1 MKTARIVKVSES
13 KLVERAAGPFTLRTR
28 RQRVL
33 LGKCALIAAAVCIVT
48 APAPS
53 WAVQRNWKGNGANTY
68 WNTSGNWDTQPGG
81 SDSLAFRTSGV
92 KNMTATLNGSYT
104 YSGNIHM
111 GNGSSAANPYI
122 WEATDPANK
131 LTIKDDIWFGYFED
145 GWLWIKSGTYEFNGT
160 SGKKTH
166 LGEGSGATHNFWLKV
181 GDGSSA
187 VSLTTKSHAYL
198 RGGSVLVADNAT
210 LDFSAG
216 SFEQNETSA
225 SYITNTT
232 MSAQHFRLLGKSS
245 ATVSNST
252 LTVSRDLNVASDA
265 GANCVF
271 RGTSSAVRQT
281 GSGNVFNV
289 GVAANATGVVEKVG
303 GDWSCYYLRLGS
315 GNGSCGTF
323 TMNGGTLTTITEFTI
338 GTSGTTSG
346 NTFTLND
353 GTVTSSGSTY
363 IGKASGTSGTLILNG
378 GTLTAKNIGSSGS
391 GKIVL
396 NGGKFIASAAG
407 TLIPASV
414 PVEVGANGGTIDSAW
429 HDITIASGISDVSG
443 ENGTIS
449 FIGGGMV
456 TPAGTLGCSAVT
468 LDAGTSLAVAD
479 TNKSFI
485 ENLSVDFSANGAG
498 DGALVITNTT
508 ANGTFSAADL
518 AAITLTGNAG
528 NRYALVLADGNTTIR
543 VVDTLAG
550 EYVWNDG
557 ASEADW
563 TSAGKWS
570 KGGVAGD
577 WHDSTHAVFST
588 SGDKVTLSNDVTAVD
603 VTFRADAEVL
613 AGGGTLTVPAVV
625 VSNGVAATI
634 AAPTAGPLTK
644 DGAGTL
650 TLNTS
655 RMTDV
660 TVLSEGTLAFSGEAS
675 IDWTKLTFGTD
686 AAKPVTLRMEQDAT
700 IANRPAQW
708 YIGNGANIT
717 STIVK
722 AGGDWTLNNVYVA
735 CAVGANT
742 SFIHESGT
750 MTISS
755 TVDLGKVDTASHT
768 YFEVAG
774 GTVTHN
780 GYIHM
785 GSSSPATM
793 TVKTGAKYEAPTANG
808 YGIIVAGNASATLNV
823 NGGEVYLLGPINMC
837 YYGNKNPVGTVNV
850 TDGGLVT
857 CERIVLNGNKTGGS
871 AAVTLDGGTLR
882 ANQNHTAFIPN
893 KNNLTV
899 TAGANGGTIDTNGK
913 DITIAKTISGTGS
926 LTFKGGGKARFTVAP
941 SYTGKTAVE
950 IGTTV
955 YVAEQSYL
963 ASGYEVVV
971 PETAPADGVYA
982 IFTIS
987 GAGTFTSSALDGAVV
1002 PTGASLRLSTDSKTI
1017 LCVYGNPGYV
1027 WVGGASGSLSDGVN
1041 WLPGTVPTSGDSC
1054 VIGNDTAANLTLGDT
1069 FAPSSITFSTNSAL
1083 VTISGER
1090 ALSGLSSIVNNSLQ
1104 HHVFAC
1110 PVDASAATP
1119 TLSLADANYL
1129 VFSGGIA
1136 LTAMPSV
1143 TDMRLAGVWNL
1154 TGNWNEPPTGASI
1167 VSGSTVNVSGTLKN
1181 GYNLVISKTAT
1192 LCVANVLDGQ
1202 GTSPKNRFLYQNEGT
1217 FIVTGDMKDEIL
1229 HSSGAYSLAGFF
1241 AKGSASAVTRAN
1253 GLVHAGSTKDAH
1265 VFYLN
1270 NGDDSVTN
1278 TIVLGSGGLS
1288 FKDNR
1293 IRNNSCYPY
1302 FQIASGKAA
1311 TLASSADWSF
1321 GTNTVSGKD
1330 LCLELSGTVFVDT
1343 SDYDDRTVPHT
1354 VKVIGRIGAG
1364 GTMTVTGC
1372 GRLEF
1377 EHYSD
1382 FYNLYVQDTATVAC
1396 NAGCSLTRTAINLAA
1411 GATFELAQS
1420 GTAVALGGKM
1430 TLAAGATLAFNFT
1443 DKRTAPL
1450 LNANGKTVTAAGT
1463 VKVKVSSSDDIKP
1476 KGGTH
1481 TLTSG
1486 GAFAGKTVELAA
1498 DAPKWVKGVSVVD
1511 GDIVLDV
1518 KSTGLVI
1525 ILR

>member
-1 MKTARIVKVSES
+1 MNTQKPVKLTMATCGWHVVPMAIV
-13 KLVERAAGPFTLRTR
+13 AF
-28 RQRVL
+28 
-33 LGKCALIAAAVCIVT
+33 CMAAAM
-48 APAPS
+48 PS
-53 WAVQRNWKGNGANTY
+53 MAANWTGNGANTL
-68 WNTSGNWDTQPGG
+68 WNTAANWDSMPANNSTA
-81 SDSLAFRTSGV
+81 SLAFRQSNVG
-92 KNMTATLNGSYT
+92 NRTATLNGSYT

-111 GNGSSAANPYI
+111 GAGSSAANPYI
-122 WEATDPANK
+122 FESTDPANT
-131 LTIKDDIWFGYFED
+131 LTIKDDTWLGYFEN
-145 GWLWIKSGTYEFNGT
+145 GWLWIKSGKYVFNGT
-160 SGKKTH
+160 GGKNFH
-166 LGEGSGATHNFWLKV
+166 MGEGASGARRNFWLRV
-181 GDGSSA
+181 GDGSST
-187 VSLTTKSHAYL
+187 VSVQGRNGYV
-198 RGGSVLVADNAT
+198 RGGSTLVADAAT
-210 LDFSAG
+210 LNFTEHLHFS
-216 SFEQNETSA
+216 ETA
-225 SYITNTT
+225 SMACTN
-232 MSAQHFRLLGKSS
+232 SS
-245 ATVSNST
+245 VTVA
-252 LTVSRDLNVASDA
+252 RDLNVANST

-271 RGTSSAVRQT
+271 SGTSSTVRQT

-289 GVAANATGVVEKVG
+289 GVAANATGVVEKDG
-303 GDWSCYYLRLGS
+303 GDWTCYYLRLGS

-323 TMNGGTLTTITEFTI
+323 TMNGGTLTVANEFTI
-338 GTSGTTSG
+338 GMTGSTSG

-363 IGKASGTSGTLILNG
+363 IGRNSGTSGTLVLNG
-378 GTLTAKNIGSSGS
+378 GTFTAKNIGSSGS

-396 NGGKFIASAAG
+396 NGGTLAASAAG
-407 TLIPASV
+407 TFIPASV
-414 PVEVGANGGTIDSAW
+414 PVEVGANGGTIDTAW
-429 HDITIASGISDVSG
+429 HNITITPGISDVSG

-449 FIGGGMV
+449 FIGGGTV
-456 TPAGTLGCSAVT
+456 TPVGTLGCSAVT
-468 LDAGTSLAVAD
+468 LAAGTVLAVAD

-485 ENLSVDFSANGAG
+485 EHLSVDFSANGAG

-518 AAITLTGNAG
+518 AAITLTGNEG
-528 NRYALVLADGNTTIR
+528 NRYALALADDNTTIR

-563 TSAGKWS
+563 TAAGKWS

-577 WHDSTHAVFST
+577 WFNSTHAAFANP
-588 SGDKVTLSNDVTAVD
+588 GDKATLSNDVTAVD

-613 AGGGTLTVPAVV
+613 AGGGTLTVPAVI
-625 VSNGVAATI
+625 VSNGVAAAI

-650 TLNTS
+650 TLATS
-655 RMTDV
+655 RLTDE
-660 TVLSEGTLAFSGEAS
+660 TVLSEGTLAFSGTAS
-675 IDWTKLTFGTD
+675 INWTKLTFGTD
-686 AAKPVTLRMEQDAT
+686 PAKPVTLRMEQNAT

-708 YIGNGANIT
+708 YIGNDANIT

-722 AGGDWTLNNVYVA
+722 AGGDWTLNNVYLA
-735 CAVGANT
+735 CAAGANT

-755 TVDLGKVDTASHT
+755 TVDLGKVDNASHT

-793 TVKTGAKYEAPTANG
+793 TVKTGAKYEAPTDNG
-808 YGIIVAGNASATLNV
+808 YGIIVAGQSHGTLNV
-823 NGGEVYLLGPINMC
+823 QGGEVYLLGPINMC
-837 YYGNKNPVGTVNV
+837 YYGNKSPVGTVNV
-850 TDGGLVT
+850 TDDGVIT
-857 CERIVLNGNKTGGS
+857 CERILLNGKNNGGS
-871 AAVTLDGGTLR
+871 ASVTLDGGTLR
-882 ANQNHTAFIPN
+882 ANKDHTAFIPN

-926 LTFKGGGKARFTVAP
+926 LTFKGGGKARFTAKP

-987 GAGTFTSSALDGAVV
+987 AGTFTSSALDGAVV

-1090 ALSGLSSIVNNSLQ
+1090 ALSGLTSIVNNSLQ

-1119 TLSLADANYL
+1119 TLPLAVENYL
-1129 VFSGGIA
+1129 VFSGGIS
-1136 LTAMPSV
+1136 LTAMPSIN
-1143 TDMRLAGVWNL
+1143 DMRLAGVWNL
-1154 TGNWNEPPTGASI
+1154 TGNWNEPPPGASI
-1167 VSGSTVNVSGTLKN
+1167 MSGSTVNVSGLLDD
-1181 GYNLVISKTAT
+1181 GYNIVIQQNAT
-1192 LCVANVLDGQ
+1192 LNAAEVKAPHGD
-1202 GTSPKNRFLYQNEGT
+1202 SPKNRFLYKNAGT
-1217 FIVTGDMKDEIL
+1217 FNVTGEMLDTIA
-1229 HSSGAYSLAGFF
+1229 STGSTAYSLAGAF
-1241 AKGSASAVTRAN
+1241 AKGDAKAVTRTK
-1253 GLVHAGSTKDAH
+1253 GLVHSGSTKSNH
-1265 VFYLN
+1265 QFILN
-1270 NGDDSVTN
+1270 NTEDSVTN
-1278 TIVLGSGGLS
+1278 TFVLGSGGLS
-1288 FKDNR
+1288 F
-1293 IRNNSCYPY
+1293 RNNLRSNSSCYPY
-1302 FQIASGKAA
+1302 FQIDSGKAA

-1321 GTNTVSGKD
+1321 GANPVSGKD
-1330 LCLELSGTVFVDT
+1330 LSLELSGTVFVDT

-1354 VKVIGRIGAG
+1354 IHVLNRIGSSG
-1364 GTMTVTGC
+1364 NVTVKGC
-1372 GRLEF
+1372 GKLVF

-1382 FYNLYVQDTATVAC
+1382 FWGALTVQDTATVAV
-1396 NAGCSLTRTAINLAA
+1396 NPGCGFSRGGKTTVNS
-1411 GATFELAQS
+1411 GATIEVAQS
-1420 GTAVALGGKM
+1420 GSLSFGRDL
-1430 TLAAGATLAFNFT
+1430 TLADGAILGFNFT
-1443 DKRTAPL
+1443 DRTLPV
-1450 LNANGKTVTAAGT
+1450 LNMSGKTVTLNGQKNIVVKITAAEGKCAKRGENVLT
-1463 VKVKVSSSDDIKP
+1463 A
-1476 KGGTH
+1476 GGK
-1481 TLTSG
+1481 
-1486 GAFAGKTVELAA
+1486 FAGANVTLAEG
-1498 DAPKWVKGVSVVD
+1498 APKWAKGVRVNENNE
-1511 GDIVLDV
+1511 IVLDV
-1518 KSTGLVI
+1518 ITLGTYIFVK
-1525 ILR
+1525 

>member
-1 MKTARIVKVSES
+1 MNTQKLMKLTTATH
-13 KLVERAAGPFTLRTR
+13 AW
-28 RQRVL
+28 RVL
-33 LGKCALIAAAVCIVT
+33 SMTIAAFCAAAAV
-48 APAPS
+48 PS
-53 WAVQRNWKGNGANTY
+53 MAANWTGNGANTL
-68 WNTSGNWDTQPGG
+68 WDTAANWDSMPANNSTA
-81 SDSLAFRTSGV
+81 SLAFRQSNVG
-92 KNMTATLNGSYT
+92 NRTATLNGSYT

-111 GNGSSAANPYI
+111 GAGSSASNPYI
-122 WEATDPANK
+122 FEATDPANK
-131 LTIKDDIWFGYFED
+131 LTIKDDTWLGYHEN
-145 GWLWIKSGTYEFNGT
+145 GWLWIKSGTYVFNDT
-160 SGKKTH
+160 AKKNFH
-166 LGEGSGATHNFWLKV
+166 MGEGASGARRNFWLRV
-181 GDGSSA
+181 GDGSST
-187 VSLTTKSHAYL
+187 VSVQGRNGYV
-198 RGGSVLVADNAT
+198 RGGSALIADNAT
-210 LDFSAG
+210 LNFTEHLHFS
-216 SFEQNETSA
+216 ETA
-225 SYITNTT
+225 SMACTN
-232 MSAQHFRLLGKSS
+232 SS
-245 ATVSNST
+245 VTVA
-252 LTVSRDLNVASDA
+252 RDLNVANST

-271 RGTSSAVRQT
+271 SGTSSTVRQT

-289 GVAANATGVVEKVG
+289 GIAENATGIVEQFG

-323 TMNGGTLTTITEFTI
+323 TMNGGTLTVANEFTI
-338 GTSGTTSG
+338 GMSGPTSG

-353 GTVTSSGSTY
+353 GTVTSSGGTY
-363 IGKASGTSGTLILNG
+363 IGRSSGTSGTLVLNG
-378 GTLTAKNIGSSGS
+378 GTFTAKNIDSSGS

-396 NGGKFIASAAG
+396 NGGTLAASAAG
-407 TLIPASV
+407 TFIPASV
-414 PVEVGANGGTIDSAW
+414 PVEVGANGGTIDTAW
-429 HDITIASGISDVSG
+429 HNITITPGISDVSG

-449 FIGGGMV
+449 FVGGGMV
-456 TPAGTLGCSAVT
+456 TPVGTLGCSAVT
-468 LDAGTSLAVAD
+468 LDAGTALAVAD

-518 AAITLTGNAG
+518 AAITLTGNEG

-563 TSAGKWS
+563 TAAGKWS

-577 WHDSTHAVFST
+577 WFNSTHAAFANP
-588 SGDKVTLSNDVTAVD
+588 GDKVTLSNDVTAVD

-613 AGGGTLTVPAVV
+613 AGGGTLTVPAVI
-625 VSNGVAATI
+625 VSNGVAVAI
-634 AAPTAGPLTK
+634 AAPIAGPLTK

-650 TLNTS
+650 TLATS
-655 RMTDV
+655 RMTDE
-660 TVLSEGTLAFSGEAS
+660 TVLSEGTLAFSGTTS

-686 AAKPVTLRMEQDAT
+686 PAKPVTLRMEQDAT

-708 YIGNGANIT
+708 YVGNDANIT

-735 CAVGANT
+735 CAAGANT

-755 TVDLGKVDTASHT
+755 TVDLGKVDNASHT

-785 GSSSPATM
+785 GSSSPAAM
-793 TVKTGAKYEAPTANG
+793 TVKTGAKYEAPTDNG
-808 YGIIVAGNASATLNV
+808 YGIIVAGQSHGTLNV
-823 NGGEVYLLGPINMC
+823 QGGEVYLLGPINMC

-850 TDGGLVT
+850 TDDGVIT
-857 CERIVLNGNKTGGS
+857 CERIVVNGKNNGGS
-871 AAVTLDGGTLR
+871 ASVTLDGGTLR
-882 ANQNHTAFIPN
+882 ANQDHTAFIPN

-913 DITIAKTISGTGS
+913 DVTIDKTISGAGS
-926 LTFKGGGKARFTVAP
+926 LTFKGGGKARFTAKP

-971 PETAPADGVYA
+971 PADAPADGVYA

-987 GAGTFTSSALDGAVV
+987 AGTFTSSALDGAVV
-1002 PTGASLRLSTDSKTI
+1002 PAGASLRLSTDSKTI

-1041 WLPGTVPTSGDSC
+1041 WLPGTVPMSGDSC

-1090 ALSGLSSIVNNSLQ
+1090 TLSGLSSIVNNSLQ

-1119 TLSLADANYL
+1119 TLPLADANYL

-1143 TDMRLAGVWNL
+1143 NDMRLAGVWNL
-1154 TGNWNEPPTGASI
+1154 TGVWDEPPPGTSI
-1167 VSGSTVNVSGTLKN
+1167 MSGSTVNVSGLLDD
-1181 GYNLVISKTAT
+1181 GYNIVIQQNAT
-1192 LCVANVLDGQ
+1192 LNAAEVKAPHGDA
-1202 GTSPKNRFLYQNEGT
+1202 PKNRFLYKNAGT
-1217 FIVTGDMKDEIL
+1217 FNVTGEMLDTIA
-1229 HSSGAYSLAGFF
+1229 SGASTAYSLAGAF
-1241 AKGSASAVTRAN
+1241 AKGDANAVTRTK
-1253 GLVHAGSTKDAH
+1253 GLVHSGSTKSNH
-1265 VFYLN
+1265 QFILN
-1270 NGDDSVTN
+1270 NTEDSVTN
-1278 TIVLGSGGLS
+1278 TFVLGSGGLS
-1288 FKDNR
+1288 FRDNLR
-1293 IRNNSCYPY
+1293 SNSSCYPY
-1302 FQIASGKAA
+1302 FQIDSGKAV
-1311 TLASSADWSF
+1311 TLASSDDWSF
-1321 GTNTVSGKD
+1321 GANPVSDKD
-1330 LCLELSGTVFVDT
+1330 LSLELSGTVFVDT
-1343 SDYDDRTVPHT
+1343 SDYDDRTIPHT
-1354 VKVIGRIGAG
+1354 IHVLNRIGSSG
-1364 GTMTVTGC
+1364 NMTVKGC
-1372 GRLEF
+1372 GKLVF

-1382 FYNLYVQDTATVAC
+1382 FWGTLTVQDTATVAV
-1396 NAGCSLTRTAINLAA
+1396 NPGCGFSRGGKTTVNS
-1411 GATFELAQS
+1411 GATIEVAQS
-1420 GTAVALGGKM
+1420 GSLSFGRDL
-1430 TLAAGATLAFNFT
+1430 TLADGAILGFNFT
-1443 DKRTAPL
+1443 EKAPPV
-1450 LNANGKTVTAAGT
+1450 LNLSGKTVTLNGQKNIIVKITAAEGKSAKSGANVLT
-1463 VKVKVSSSDDIKP
+1463 A
-1476 KGGTH
+1476 GGK
-1481 TLTSG
+1481 
-1486 GAFAGKTVELAA
+1486 FAGANVTLAEG
-1498 DAPKWVKGVSVVD
+1498 APKWAKRVRVNENNE
-1511 GDIVLDV
+1511 IVLDV
-1518 KSTGLVI
+1518 ITLGTYIFV
-1525 ILR
+1525 R

>member
-1 MKTARIVKVSES
+1 MKTKTIGKVA
-13 KLVERAAGPFTLRTR
+13 LVATAI
-28 RQRVL
+28 
-33 LGKCALIAAAVCIVT
+33 CMAAAVPLM
-48 APAPS
+48 AA
-53 WAVQRNWKGNGANTY
+53 QRNWKGNGANTL
-68 WNTSGNWDTQPGG
+68 WNTSGNWDSMPGG
-81 SDSLAFRTSGV
+81 SDSLAFRTAGV

-104 YSGNIHM
+104 YTGNIHM
-111 GNGSSAANPYI
+111 GAGSSASNPYI
-122 WEATDPANK
+122 FEATDPANK

-181 GDGSSA
+181 GDGSST

-198 RGGSVLVADNAT
+198 RGGSTLVADKAT

-232 MSAQHFRLLGKSS
+232 MSAQYMRTYATSS
-245 ATVSNST
+245 VTFSNST
-252 LTVSRDLNVASDA
+252 LTVSRDLNVANNK
-265 GANCVF
+265 GANSVF
-271 RGTSSAVRQT
+271 RGTSSTVRQT

-289 GVAANATGVVEKVG
+289 GVAENATGIVEQFG
-303 GDWSCYYLRLGS
+303 GDWTCYYLRLGS

-323 TMNGGTLTTITEFTI
+323 TMDGGTLTSYNELSI

-363 IGKASGTSGTLILNG
+363 IGRASGTSGTLVLNG
-378 GTLTAKNIGSSGS
+378 GTFTAKSIISSGS

-396 NGGKFIASAAG
+396 NGGKLAASAAG
-407 TLIPASV
+407 TFIPTSV
-414 PVEVGANGGTIDSAW
+414 PVEVGANGGTIDTAW
-429 HDITIASGISDVSG
+429 HNITITPGISDVSG

-449 FIGGGMV
+449 FVGGGMV
-456 TPAGTLGCSAVT
+456 TPVGTLGCSAVT

-508 ANGTFSAADL
+508 ENGTFSAADL
-518 AAITLTGNAG
+518 AAITLTGNEG

-543 VVDTLAG
+543 VLDTLAG

-563 TSAGKWS
+563 TAAGKWS

-577 WHDSTHAVFST
+577 WFNSTHAAFAN
-588 SGDKVTLSNDVTAVD
+588 SGDKATLSTDVTAVD

-613 AGGGTLTVPAVV
+613 AGGGTLTVPTVI
-625 VSNGVAATI
+625 VSNGVAAAI
-634 AAPTAGPLTK
+634 AAPIAGPLTK

-650 TLNTS
+650 TLATS
-655 RMTDV
+655 RMTDE
-660 TVLSEGTLAFSGEAS
+660 TVLSEGTLAFSGTAS
-675 IDWTKLTFGTD
+675 INWTKLTFGTD
-686 AAKPVTLRMEQDAT
+686 PAKPVTLRMEQNAT

-708 YIGNGANIT
+708 YIGNDANIT

-722 AGGDWTLNNVYVA
+722 AGGDWTLNNVYLA
-735 CAVGANT
+735 CAAGANT
-742 SFIHESGT
+742 SFIHENGT

-793 TVKTGAKYEAPTANG
+793 TVKSGAKYESTETS
-808 YGIIVAGNASATLNV
+808 YGIIVAGNAKGTLNV
-823 NGGEVYLLGPINMC
+823 QGGEVYLLGPINMC
-837 YYGNKNPVGTVNV
+837 YYGNKSPVGTVNV
-850 TDGGLVT
+850 TDGGVVT
-857 CERIVLNGNKTGGS
+857 CERIIVNGKSSGGS

-882 ANQNHTAFIPN
+882 ANKDNSAFIPN

-899 TAGANGGTIDTNGK
+899 TAGASGGTIDTNGK
-913 DITIAKTISGTGS
+913 DITIARTISGTGS

-950 IGTTV
+950 LGTTV
-955 YVAEQSYL
+955 YVAEQSYF

-982 IFTIS
+982 VFTIS
-987 GAGTFTSSALDGAVV
+987 GAGTFNSSALDGAVV
-1002 PTGASLRLSTDSKTI
+1002 PAGASLRLSTDSKTI

-1069 FAPSSITFSTNSAL
+1069 FAPSSITFTTNSAL

-1119 TLSLADANYL
+1119 TLPLADANYL
-1129 VFSGGIA
+1129 VFSGGIS
-1136 LTAMPSV
+1136 LTTMPSIN
-1143 TDMRLAGVWNL
+1143 DMRLAGVWNL
-1154 TGNWNEPPTGASI
+1154 TGVWDEPPPGTSI
-1167 VSGSTVNVSGTLKN
+1167 MSGSTVNV
-1181 GYNLVISKTAT
+1181 
-1192 LCVANVLDGQ
+1192 
-1202 GTSPKNRFLYQNEGT
+1202 
-1217 FIVTGDMKDEIL
+1217 
-1229 HSSGAYSLAGFF
+1229 
-1241 AKGSASAVTRAN
+1241 
-1253 GLVHAGSTKDAH
+1253 
-1265 VFYLN
+1265 
-1270 NGDDSVTN
+1270 
-1278 TIVLGSGGLS
+1278 
-1288 FKDNR
+1288 
-1293 IRNNSCYPY
+1293 
-1302 FQIASGKAA
+1302 
-1311 TLASSADWSF
+1311 
-1321 GTNTVSGKD
+1321 
-1330 LCLELSGTVFVDT
+1330 
-1343 SDYDDRTVPHT
+1343 
-1354 VKVIGRIGAG
+1354 
-1364 GTMTVTGC
+1364 
-1372 GRLEF
+1372 
-1377 EHYSD
+1377 
-1382 FYNLYVQDTATVAC
+1382 
-1396 NAGCSLTRTAINLAA
+1396 
-1411 GATFELAQS
+1411 
-1420 GTAVALGGKM
+1420 
-1430 TLAAGATLAFNFT
+1430 
-1443 DKRTAPL
+1443 
-1450 LNANGKTVTAAGT
+1450 
-1463 VKVKVSSSDDIKP
+1463 
-1476 KGGTH
+1476 
-1481 TLTSG
+1481 
-1486 GAFAGKTVELAA
+1486 
-1498 DAPKWVKGVSVVD
+1498 
-1511 GDIVLDV
+1511 
-1518 KSTGLVI
+1518 
-1525 ILR
+1525 

>member
-1 MKTARIVKVSES
+1 MNAK
-13 KLVERAAGPFTLRTR
+13 KLMI
-28 RQRVL
+28 
-33 LGKCALIAAAVCIVT
+33 IAAICMA
-48 APAPS
+48 AALPS
-53 WAVQRNWKGNGANTY
+53 MAANWTGNGANTL
-68 WNTSGNWDTQPGG
+68 WNTAGNWDSMPGG

-92 KNMTATLNGSYT
+92 KNMTATLNASYT
-104 YSGNIHM
+104 YTGNIHM
-111 GNGSSAANPYI
+111 GNGSSADNPYI
-122 WEATDPANK
+122 FEATDPANT
-131 LTIKDDIWFGYFED
+131 LTIKDDTWLGYHEN
-145 GWLWIKSGTYEFNGT
+145 GWLWIKSGKYVFNDT
-160 SGKKTH
+160 AKKNLH
-166 LGEGSGATHNFWLKV
+166 LGEGASGARRNFWLRV
-181 GDGSSA
+181 GDGSST
-187 VSLTTKSHAYL
+187 VSVQGRNGYV
-198 RGGSVLVADNAT
+198 RGGSALIADNAT
-210 LDFSAG
+210 INFTEHLHFS
-216 SFEQNETSA
+216 ETA
-225 SYITNTT
+225 SMACTN
-232 MSAQHFRLLGKSS
+232 SS
-245 ATVSNST
+245 VTV
-252 LTVSRDLNVASDA
+252 VRDLNVANST

-271 RGTSSAVRQT
+271 SGTSSTVRQT

-289 GVAANATGVVEKVG
+289 GIAENATGIVEQFG

-315 GNGSCGTF
+315 GNGAKGIF
-323 TMNGGTLTTITEFTI
+323 TMDGGTLTAYTELSI
-338 GTSGTTSG
+338 GMTGSTSG

-353 GTVTSSGSTY
+353 GTVTSSGGTY
-363 IGKASGTSGTLILNG
+363 IGRSSGTSGTLVLNG
-378 GTLTAKNIGSSGS
+378 GTFTAKNIDSSGS

-396 NGGKFIASAAG
+396 NGGTLAASAAG
-407 TLIPASV
+407 TFIPASV
-414 PVEVGANGGTIDSAW
+414 PVEVGANGGTIDTAW
-429 HDITIASGISDVSG
+429 HNITITPGISDVSG

-449 FIGGGMV
+449 FVGGGMV
-456 TPAGTLGCSAVT
+456 TPVGTLGCSAVT
-468 LDAGTSLAVAD
+468 LDAGTALVVAD

-508 ANGTFSAADL
+508 ENGTFSAADL

-563 TSAGKWS
+563 TAAGKWS
-570 KGGVAGD
+570 KGNVAGD
-577 WHDSTHAVFST
+577 WFNSTHAAFAN

-613 AGGGTLTVPAVV
+613 AGGGTLTVPAVI
-625 VSNGVAATI
+625 VSNGVAAAI
-634 AAPTAGPLTK
+634 AAPIAGPLTK

-650 TLNTS
+650 TLATS
-655 RMTDV
+655 RMTDE
-660 TVLSEGTLAFSGEAS
+660 TVLSEGTLAFSGTAL

-686 AAKPVTLRMEQDAT
+686 SAKPVTLRMEQDAT
-700 IANRPAQW
+700 IANRPSQW
-708 YIGNGANIT
+708 YVGNDANIT

-722 AGGDWTLNNVYVA
+722 ACGDWTLNNMYLA
-735 CAVGANT
+735 CAAGANT

-755 TVDLGKVDTASHT
+755 TVDLGKVDTAFHT

-785 GSSSPATM
+785 GSSSPAAM
-793 TVKTGAKYEAPTANG
+793 TVKTGAKYEAPTDNG
-808 YGIIVAGNASATLNV
+808 YGIIVAGQSHGTLNV
-823 NGGEVYLLGPINMC
+823 QGGEVYLLGPINMC
-837 YYGNKNPVGTVNV
+837 YYGAKSPVGTVNV

-857 CERIVLNGNKTGGS
+857 CERIIINGKNNGGS
-871 AAVTLDGGTLR
+871 ASVTLDGGTLR
-882 ANQNHTAFIPN
+882 ANKDSTAFIPN

-913 DITIAKTISGTGS
+913 DVTIAKTISGTGS

-963 ASGYEVVV
+963 ASGYEVVA

-1002 PTGASLRLSTDSKTI
+1002 PAGASLRLSTDSKSI
-1017 LCVYGNPGYV
+1017 LCVYGNPGCV
-1027 WVGGASGSLSDGVN
+1027 WVGGASGSLSDGAN
-1041 WLPGTVPTSGDSC
+1041 WLTGTVPTSGDSC

-1104 HHVFAC
+1104 HHVLAF
-1110 PVDASAATP
+1110 PIDASAATP
-1119 TLSLADANYL
+1119 TLPLANENYL

-1167 VSGSTVNVSGTLKN
+1167 MSGSTVNVSGTLKN
-1181 GYNLVISKTAT
+1181 GYNLVIRKTAT
-1192 LCVANVLDGQ
+1192 LRVANVLDGQ

-1302 FQIASGKAA
+1302 FQIASGKAV
-1311 TLASSADWSF
+1311 TLASSDDWSF
-1321 GTNTVSGKD
+1321 GANSVSDKD
-1330 LCLELSGTVFVDT
+1330 LNLELSGTVFVDT

-1354 VKVIGRIGAG
+1354 IRVLNRIGSSG
-1364 GTMTVTGC
+1364 NMTVKGC
-1372 GRLEF
+1372 GRLVF

-1382 FYNLYVQDTATVAC
+1382 FWGALTVQDTATVAV
-1396 NAGCSLTRTAINLAA
+1396 NPGCGFSRGGKTTVSSGATIEVAQSGSLSFGRDLTLADGAILGFNFTEKAPPVLNLSDKTVTLGSQKNIIIKITAVEGKRAHGGVNVLTTGGKFA
-1411 GATFELAQS
+1411 GAT
-1420 GTAVALGGKM
+1420 V
-1430 TLAAGATLAFNFT
+1430 TLAEG
-1443 DKRTAPL
+1443 
-1450 LNANGKTVTAAGT
+1450 
-1463 VKVKVSSSDDIKP
+1463 
-1476 KGGTH
+1476 
-1481 TLTSG
+1481 
-1486 GAFAGKTVELAA
+1486 
-1498 DAPKWVKGVSVVD
+1498 APKWVKEVRVENNE
-1511 GDIVLDV
+1511 IVLEAFKSGMYIIV
-1518 KSTGLVI
+1518 K
-1525 ILR
+1525 

>member
-1 MKTARIVKVSES
+1 MNSQ
-13 KLVERAAGPFTLRTR
+13 KLEKLTTTTR
-28 RQRVL
+28 WQRVVPMAIVAF
-33 LGKCALIAAAVCIVT
+33 CMAAAV
-48 APAPS
+48 PS
-53 WAVQRNWKGNGANTY
+53 MATQRNWKGNGANTY

-81 SDSLAFRTSGV
+81 SDSLAFRTAGV

-122 WEATDPANK
+122 WEASNSANK

-166 LGEGSGATHNFWLKV
+166 LGEGSGANHNFWLKV
-181 GDGSSA
+181 GDGSST
-187 VSLTTKSHAYL
+187 VSLTTKSHTYL
-198 RGGSVLVADNAT
+198 RGGSVLVADKAT

-216 SFEQNETSA
+216 YFEQNETSA

-232 MSAQHFRLLGKSS
+232 MSAQYFIMYKNAS
-245 ATVSNST
+245 ATFSNST
-252 LTVSRDLNVASDA
+252 LTVSRDFNVANDA
-265 GANCVF
+265 NSTCSF
-271 RGTSSAVRQT
+271 RGVSSTVRQA
-281 GSGNVFNV
+281 GSSYVFNV
-289 GVAANATGVVEKVG
+289 GVAANATGVVEKDG
-303 GDWSCYYLRLGS
+303 GDWTCYYLRLGS
-315 GNGSCGTF
+315 GNGAKGIF
-323 TMNGGTLTTITEFTI
+323 TMDGGTLTSYNELSI
-338 GTSGTTSG
+338 GMTGSTSG

-363 IGKASGTSGTLILNG
+363 IGRNSGTSGTLVLNG
-378 GTLTAKNIGSSGS
+378 GTFTAKNIGSAGS

-396 NGGKFIASAAG
+396 NGGTLAASAAG
-407 TLIPASV
+407 TFIPASV

-429 HDITIASGISDVSG
+429 HNITITPGISDVSG

-449 FIGGGMV
+449 FVGGGMV
-456 TPAGTLGCSAVT
+456 TPVGTLGCSAVT

-563 TSAGKWS
+563 TAAGKWS

-577 WHDSTHAVFST
+577 WFNSTHAAFAN
-588 SGDKVTLSNDVTAVD
+588 SGDKATLSNDVTAVD

-613 AGGGTLTVPAVV
+613 AGGGTLTVPAVI
-625 VSNGVAATI
+625 VSNGVAAAI
-634 AAPTAGPLTK
+634 AAPIAGPLTK

-650 TLNTS
+650 TLATS
-655 RMTDV
+655 RMTDE
-660 TVLSEGTLAFSGEAS
+660 TVLSEGTLAFSGTAS

-686 AAKPVTLRMEQDAT
+686 PAKPVTLRMEQNAT
-700 IANRPAQW
+700 IANRPSSW
-708 YIGNGANIT
+708 YVGNDANIT
-717 STIVK
+717 STVVK
-722 AGGDWTLNNVYVA
+722 ASDDMTLNIMFLGSA
-735 CAVGANT
+735 AGANT
-742 SFIHESGT
+742 SFIHERGT

-785 GSSSPATM
+785 GANSPATM
-793 TVKTGAKYEAPTANG
+793 TVKTGAKYEAPTDNG
-808 YGIIVAGNASATLNV
+808 YGIIVAGQSHGTLNV
-823 NGGEVYLLGPINMC
+823 QGGEVYLLGPINMC
-837 YYGNKNPVGTVNV
+837 YYGAKGPAGTVNV

-857 CERIVLNGNKTGGS
+857 CERIVLNGKSNGGS

-882 ANQNHTAFIPN
+882 ANKDNTAFIPN

-913 DITIAKTISGTGS
+913 DITIAKTISGTGG
-926 LTFKGGGKARFTVAP
+926 LTFKGGGKARFTAAP

-987 GAGTFTSSALDGAVV
+987 AGTFTSSALDGAVV
-1002 PTGASLRLSTDSKTI
+1002 PAGASLRLSTDSKTI

-1090 ALSGLSSIVNNSLQ
+1090 ALSGLTSIVNNSLQ

-1143 TDMRLAGVWNL
+1143 NDMRLAGVWNL
-1154 TGNWNEPPTGASI
+1154 TGVWDEPPPGTSI
-1167 VSGSTVNVSGTLKN
+1167 MSGSTVNVSGLLDD
-1181 GYNLVISKTAT
+1181 GYNIVIQQNAT
-1192 LCVANVLDGQ
+1192 LNAAEVKAPHGD
-1202 GTSPKNRFLYQNEGT
+1202 SPKNRFLYKNAGT
-1217 FIVTGDMKDEIL
+1217 FNVTGEMLDTIA
-1229 HSSGAYSLAGFF
+1229 SSGSTAYSLAGSF
-1241 AKGSASAVTRAN
+1241 AKGDSKAVTRTK
-1253 GLVHAGSTKDAH
+1253 GLVHSGSTKSNH
-1265 VFYLN
+1265 QFILN
-1270 NGDDSVTN
+1270 NTEDSVTN
-1278 TIVLGSGGLS
+1278 TFVLGSSGLS
-1288 FKDNR
+1288 FRDNLR
-1293 IRNNSCYPY
+1293 SNSSCYPY
-1302 FQIASGKAA
+1302 FQIDYNKAA
-1311 TLASSADWSF
+1311 ILASSADWSF
-1321 GTNTVSGKD
+1321 GANPVSDKD
-1330 LCLELSGTVFVDT
+1330 LSLELSGTVFVDT
-1343 SDYDDRTVPHT
+1343 SDYDDRTIPHT
-1354 VKVIGRIGAG
+1354 IHVLNRIGSSG
-1364 GTMTVTGC
+1364 NMTVKGC
-1372 GRLEF
+1372 GKLVF

-1382 FYNLYVQDTATVAC
+1382 FWGALTVQDTATVAV
-1396 NAGCSLTRTAINLAA
+1396 NPGCGFSRGGKTTVSS
-1411 GATFELAQS
+1411 GATIEVAQS
-1420 GTAVALGGKM
+1420 GSLSFGRDL
-1430 TLAAGATLAFNFT
+1430 TLADGAILGFNFT
-1443 DKRTAPL
+1443 EKAPPV
-1450 LNANGKTVTAAGT
+1450 LNMSGKTVTLGSQKNIV
-1463 VKVKVSSSDDIKP
+1463 VKITASEGKSA
-1476 KGGTH
+1476 KGGANV
-1481 TLTSG
+1481 LTAG
-1486 GAFAGKTVELAA
+1486 GKFAGANVTLAEG
-1498 DAPKWVKGVSVVD
+1498 APKWAKRVRVD
-1511 GDIVLDV
+1511 NNEIVLDV
-1518 KSTGLVI
+1518 ITLGTYIFVK
-1525 ILR
+1525 

>member
-1 MKTARIVKVSES
+1 
-13 KLVERAAGPFTLRTR
+13 
-28 RQRVL
+28 
-33 LGKCALIAAAVCIVT
+33 
-48 APAPS
+48 
-53 WAVQRNWKGNGANTY
+53 
-68 WNTSGNWDTQPGG
+68 
-81 SDSLAFRTSGV
+81 
-92 KNMTATLNGSYT
+92 
-104 YSGNIHM
+104 
-111 GNGSSAANPYI
+111 
-122 WEATDPANK
+122 
-131 LTIKDDIWFGYFED
+131 
-145 GWLWIKSGTYEFNGT
+145 
-160 SGKKTH
+160 
-166 LGEGSGATHNFWLKV
+166 
-181 GDGSSA
+181 
-187 VSLTTKSHAYL
+187 
-198 RGGSVLVADNAT
+198 
-210 LDFSAG
+210 
-216 SFEQNETSA
+216 
-225 SYITNTT
+225 
-232 MSAQHFRLLGKSS
+232 
-245 ATVSNST
+245 
-252 LTVSRDLNVASDA
+252 
-265 GANCVF
+265 
-271 RGTSSAVRQT
+271 
-281 GSGNVFNV
+281 
-289 GVAANATGVVEKVG
+289 
-303 GDWSCYYLRLGS
+303 
-315 GNGSCGTF
+315 
-323 TMNGGTLTTITEFTI
+323 MNGGTLTSYNEFTI
-338 GTSGTTSG
+338 GMTGTTSG

-363 IGKASGTSGTLILNG
+363 IGKASGTSGTLVLNG
-378 GTLTAKNIGSSGS
+378 GTFTAKNIGSSGS

-396 NGGKFIASAAG
+396 NGGTLAASAAG
-407 TLIPASV
+407 TFIPASV
-414 PVEVGANGGTIDSAW
+414 PVEVGANGGTIDTAW
-429 HDITIASGISDVSG
+429 HNITIASGISDVSG

-449 FIGGGMV
+449 FVGGGMV
-456 TPAGTLGCSAVT
+456 TPVGTLGCSAVT
-468 LDAGTSLAVAD
+468 LDAGTALAVAD

-485 ENLSVDFSANGAG
+485 EHLSVDFSANGAG

-563 TSAGKWS
+563 TAAGKWS

-577 WHDSTHAVFST
+577 WFNSTHAAFAN
-588 SGDKVTLSNDVTAVD
+588 SGDKATLSTDVTAVD

-613 AGGGTLTVPAVV
+613 AGGGTLTVPAVI
-625 VSNGVAATI
+625 VSNGVAAAI

-650 TLNTS
+650 TLATS
-655 RMTDV
+655 RLTDE
-660 TVLSEGTLAFSGEAS
+660 TVLSEGTLAFSGTAS
-675 IDWTKLTFGTD
+675 INWTKLTFGTD
-686 AAKPVTLRMEQDAT
+686 PAKPVTLRMEQNAT
-700 IANRPAQW
+700 IANRPSSW
-708 YIGNGANIT
+708 YVGNDANIT

-735 CAVGANT
+735 CAAGANT
-742 SFIHESGT
+742 SFIHENGT

-755 TVDLGKVDTASHT
+755 TVDLGKVDNASHT

-793 TVKTGAKYEAPTANG
+793 TVKTGAKYEAPTDNG

-837 YYGNKNPVGTVNV
+837 YYGAKGPVGTVNV
-850 TDGGLVT
+850 TDDGVIT
-857 CERIVLNGNKTGGS
+857 CERIVLNGKGNGGS

-882 ANQNHTAFIPN
+882 ANKDTTAFIPN

-913 DITIAKTISGTGS
+913 DITIARTISGTGG
-926 LTFKGGGKARFTVAP
+926 LTFKGGGKARFTAKP

-1090 ALSGLSSIVNNSLQ
+1090 MLSGLSSIVNNSLQ

-1110 PVDASAATP
+1110 PVDASVATP
-1119 TLSLADANYL
+1119 TLPLADANYL

-1136 LTAMPSV
+1136 LTTMPSV
-1143 TDMRLAGVWNL
+1143 NDMRLAGVWNL
-1154 TGNWNEPPTGASI
+1154 TGVWDEPPPGTSI
-1167 VSGSTVNVSGTLKN
+1167 MSGSTVNVSGLLDD
-1181 GYNLVISKTAT
+1181 GYNIVIQANAT
-1192 LCVANVLDGQ
+1192 LNAAEVKAPHGD
-1202 GTSPKNRFLYQNEGT
+1202 SPKNRFLYKNAGT
-1217 FIVTGDMKDEIL
+1217 FNVTGEMLDTIA
-1229 HSSGAYSLAGFF
+1229 STGSTAYSLAGAF
-1241 AKGSASAVTRAN
+1241 AKGDSKAVTRTK
-1253 GLVHAGSTKDAH
+1253 GLVHSGSTKSNH
-1265 VFYLN
+1265 QFILN
-1270 NGDDSVTN
+1270 NTEDSVTN
-1278 TIVLGSGGLS
+1278 TFVLGSGGLS
-1288 FKDNR
+1288 FRDNLR
-1293 IRNNSCYPY
+1293 SNSACYPY
-1302 FQIASGKAA
+1302 FQIDSGKAA

-1321 GTNTVSGKD
+1321 GANPVSGKD
-1330 LCLELSGTVFVDT
+1330 LSLELSGTVFVDT
-1343 SDYDDRTVPHT
+1343 SDYDDRTIPHT
-1354 VKVIGRIGAG
+1354 IHVLNRIGNSG
-1364 GTMTVTGC
+1364 NMTVKGC
-1372 GRLEF
+1372 GKLVF

-1382 FYNLYVQDTATVAC
+1382 FWGALTVQDTATVAV
-1396 NAGCSLTRTAINLAA
+1396 NPGCGFSRGGKTTVSSGAA
-1411 GATFELAQS
+1411 VEVAQS
-1420 GTAVALGGKM
+1420 GSLSFGRDL
-1430 TLAAGATLAFNFT
+1430 TLADGAILGFNFT
-1443 DKRTAPL
+1443 EKAPPVLNMADKTLTLNGQKNIIVKITASE
-1450 LNANGKTVTAAGT
+1450 GKCA
-1463 VKVKVSSSDDIKP
+1463 
-1476 KGGTH
+1476 KGGANV
-1481 TLTSG
+1481 LTAG
-1486 GAFAGKTVELAA
+1486 GKFAGANVTLAE
-1498 DAPKWVKGVSVVD
+1498 DAPKWVRGVRVENNE
-1511 GDIVLDV
+1511 IVLDV
-1518 KSTGLVI
+1518 ISLGTYI
-1525 ILR
+1525 IVR

>member
-1 MKTARIVKVSES
+1 MSAQ
-13 KLVERAAGPFTLRTR
+13 AAT
-28 RQRVL
+28 
-33 LGKCALIAAAVCIVT
+33 
-48 APAPS
+48 
-53 WAVQRNWKGNGANTY
+53 RNWKGNGANTY
-68 WNTSGNWDTQPGG
+68 WNTSGNWDTQPGSG
-81 SDSLAFRTSGV
+81 DNLWFRTSGV

-104 YSGNIHM
+104 YTGNIHM

-122 WEATDPANK
+122 FEATDPANK
-131 LTIKDDIWFGYFED
+131 LTIKDDIWFGYHED

-181 GDGSSA
+181 GDGSST
-187 VSLTTKSHAYL
+187 VSLTTKSHTFL
-198 RGGSVLVADNAT
+198 RGGSTLVADKAT

-225 SYITNTT
+225 VYVTNTT
-232 MSAQHFRLLGKSS
+232 MSAQYIRMNKNTS
-245 ATVSNST
+245 ATFSNST
-252 LTVSRDLNVASDA
+252 LTVARDFNVANDA
-265 GANCVF
+265 NSTCSF
-271 RGTSSAVRQT
+271 RGVSATVRQT

-289 GVAANATGVVEKVG
+289 GIAENATGIVEQFG

-323 TMNGGTLTTITEFTI
+323 TMNGGTLTVANEFTI
-338 GTSGTTSG
+338 GMSGSTSG

-363 IGKASGTSGTLILNG
+363 IGKVSGTSGTLVLNG
-378 GTLTAKNIGSSGS
+378 GTFTAKNIGSAGS

-396 NGGKFIASAAG
+396 NGGTLAASAAG
-407 TLIPASV
+407 TFIPASV

-429 HDITIASGISDVSG
+429 HNITLASGISDVSG

-449 FIGGGMV
+449 FIGGGTV
-456 TPAGTLGCSAVT
+456 TPVGTLGCSAVT

-543 VVDTLAG
+543 VLDTLAG

-563 TSAGKWS
+563 TAAGKWS

-577 WHDSTHAVFST
+577 WFNSTHAAFAN
-588 SGDKVTLSNDVTAVD
+588 SGDKATLSTDVTAVD

-613 AGGGTLTVPAVV
+613 AGGGTLTVPAVI
-625 VSNGVAATI
+625 VSNGVAAAI

-650 TLNTS
+650 TLATS
-655 RMTDV
+655 RMTDE
-660 TVLSEGTLAFSGEAS
+660 TVLSEGTLAFSGTAS
-675 IDWTKLTFGTD
+675 INWTKLTFGTD
-686 AAKPVTLRMEQDAT
+686 PAKPVTLRMEQNAT

-708 YIGNGANIT
+708 YIGNDANIT

-735 CAVGANT
+735 CAAGANT
-742 SFIHESGT
+742 SFVHESGT

-793 TVKTGAKYEAPTANG
+793 TVRSGAKYEAPTDNG

-837 YYGNKNPVGTVNV
+837 YYGNKSPVGTVNV

-857 CERIVLNGNKTGGS
+857 CERILLNGKNNGGS
-871 AAVTLDGGTLR
+871 AVVTLDGGTLR
-882 ANQNHTAFIPN
+882 ANKDTTAFIPN

-987 GAGTFTSSALDGAVV
+987 SGTFTSSALEGAVV

-1119 TLSLADANYL
+1119 TLPLADANYL

-1136 LTAMPSV
+1136 LTTMPSV
-1143 TDMRLAGVWNL
+1143 NDMRLAGVWNL
-1154 TGNWNEPPTGASI
+1154 TGTWDEPPPGTSI
-1167 VSGSTVNVSGTLKN
+1167 MSGSTVNVSGLLDD
-1181 GYNLVISKTAT
+1181 GYNIVIQQNAT
-1192 LCVANVLDGQ
+1192 LNVAEVKAPHGD
-1202 GTSPKNRFLYQNEGT
+1202 SPKNRFLYKNAGT
-1217 FIVTGDMKDEIL
+1217 FNVTGEMLDTIA
-1229 HSSGAYSLAGFF
+1229 STGSTAYSLAGAF
-1241 AKGSASAVTRAN
+1241 AKGDAKAVTRTK
-1253 GLVHAGSTKDAH
+1253 GLVHSGSTKSNH
-1265 VFYLN
+1265 QFILN
-1270 NGDDSVTN
+1270 NTEDSVTN
-1278 TIVLGSGGLS
+1278 TFVLGSGGLS
-1288 FKDNR
+1288 FRDNLR
-1293 IRNNSCYPY
+1293 SNSACYPY
-1302 FQIASGKAA
+1302 FQIDSGKAA

-1321 GTNTVSGKD
+1321 GANSVSGRD
-1330 LCLELSGTVFVDT
+1330 LNIELEGNGTLIVDT
-1343 SDYDDRTVPHT
+1343 SDYDNRTVGHT
-1354 VKVIGRIGAG
+1354 IRAIGRIGG
-1364 GTMTVTGC
+1364 GGILVVKGC
-1372 GRLEF
+1372 GTLVLER
-1377 EHYSD
+1377 YAD
-1382 FYNLYVQDTATVAC
+1382 FARGLTIQDTATLAIKS
-1396 NAGCSLTRTAINLAA
+1396 GCTPTRSAPTV
-1411 GATFELAQS
+1411 E
-1420 GTAVALGGKM
+1420 
-1430 TLAAGATLAFNFT
+1430 AGATLQVAQSGITALSQNLTLADNACLGFNFT
-1443 DKRTAPL
+1443 SKTAPVL
-1450 LNANGKTVTAAGT
+1450 DVTGRTVTFGGQSN
-1463 VKVKVSSSDDIKP
+1463 VVVKVSAAEGIRAR
-1476 KGGTH
+1476 GGANV
-1481 TLTSG
+1481 LTSG
-1486 GAFAGKTVELAA
+1486 GKFANANVTLATG
-1498 DAPKWVKGVSVVD
+1498 APDWAKGVSVVD
-1511 GDIVLDV
+1511 GEIVLDV
-1518 KSTGLVI
+1518 KPMGTIVI
-1525 ILR
+1525 VM

>member
-1 MKTARIVKVSES
+1 MNTQKPVKLTSATRGWRVVPMAIV
-13 KLVERAAGPFTLRTR
+13 AF
-28 RQRVL
+28 
-33 LGKCALIAAAVCIVT
+33 CMAAVV
-48 APAPS
+48 PS
-53 WAVQRNWKGNGANTY
+53 MAAQRNWKGNGANTY

-104 YSGNIHM
+104 YTGNIHM
-111 GNGSSAANPYI
+111 GAGSSASNPYI
-122 WEATDPANK
+122 FEATDPANK

-166 LGEGSGATHNFWLKV
+166 LGEGSESNHNFWLKV
-181 GDGSSA
+181 GDGSST

-198 RGGSVLVADNAT
+198 RGGSTLVADKAT
-210 LDFSAG
+210 LNFSAG

-225 SYITNTT
+225 VYVTNTT
-232 MSAQHFRLLGKSS
+232 MSAQYIRMYKNTS
-245 ATVSNST
+245 ATFSNST
-252 LTVSRDLNVASDA
+252 LTVARDFNVANDA
-265 GANCVF
+265 NSTCSF
-271 RGTSSAVRQT
+271 RGVSATVRQT

-289 GVAANATGVVEKVG
+289 GVAANATGIVEQFG

-315 GNGSCGTF
+315 GNGAKGIF
-323 TMNGGTLTTITEFTI
+323 TMDGGTLTAYTELSI
-338 GTSGTTSG
+338 GMTGTTSG

-363 IGKASGTSGTLILNG
+363 IGRSSGTSGTLVLNG
-378 GTLTAKNIGSSGS
+378 GTFTAKNIGSSGS

-396 NGGKFIASAAG
+396 NGGTLAASAAG

-414 PVEVGANGGTIDSAW
+414 PVEVGANGGTIDTAW
-429 HDITIASGISDVSG
+429 HNITITPGISDVSG

-449 FIGGGMV
+449 FVGGGMV
-456 TPAGTLGCSAVT
+456 TPVGTLGCSAVT

-498 DGALVITNTT
+498 DGALVLTNTT

-563 TSAGKWS
+563 TASGKWS
-570 KGGVAGD
+570 KGAVAGD
-577 WHDSTHAVFST
+577 WHDSTHAVFAN
-588 SGDKVTLSNDVTAVD
+588 SGDKATLSADVTAVD

-613 AGGGTLTVPAVV
+613 AGGGTLTVPAVI
-625 VSNGVAATI
+625 VSNGVAAAI
-634 AAPTAGPLTK
+634 AAPIAGPLTK

-650 TLNTS
+650 TLATS
-655 RMTDV
+655 RMTDA
-660 TVLSEGTLAFSGEAS
+660 TVLSEGTLAFSGTAS

-686 AAKPVTLRMEQDAT
+686 SAKPVTLRMEQNAT
-700 IANRPAQW
+700 IANRPSSW
-708 YIGNGANIT
+708 YVGNDANIT

-722 AGGDWTLNNVYVA
+722 ASDDMTLNIMFLGSA
-735 CAVGANT
+735 AGANT

-750 MTISS
+750 MTIAS

-785 GSSSPATM
+785 GASSPATM
-793 TVKTGAKYEAPTANG
+793 TVKTGAKYEAPTDNG
-808 YGIIVAGNASATLNV
+808 YGIIVAGQAKGTLNV
-823 NGGEVYLLGPINMC
+823 QGGEVYLLGPINMC

-850 TDGGLVT
+850 TDDGVIT
-857 CERIVLNGNKTGGS
+857 CERIVVNGKNNGGS

-882 ANQNHTAFIPN
+882 ANKDTTAFIPN

-913 DITIAKTISGTGS
+913 DITIARTISGTGS

-971 PETAPADGVYA
+971 PADAPADGVYA

-987 GAGTFTSSALDGAVV
+987 AGTFTSSALDGAVV
-1002 PTGASLRLSTDSKTI
+1002 PAGASLRLSTDSKTI

-1041 WLPGTVPTSGDSC
+1041 WLPGTVPMSGDSC

-1090 ALSGLSSIVNNSLQ
+1090 VLSGLSSIVNNSLQ
-1104 HHVFAC
+1104 HHVLAF
-1110 PVDASAATP
+1110 PIDASAATP
-1119 TLSLADANYL
+1119 TLPLANENYL
-1129 VFSGGIA
+1129 VFSGGIS
-1136 LTAMPSV
+1136 LTTMPSV
-1143 TDMRLAGVWNL
+1143 NDMRLAGVWNL
-1154 TGNWNEPPTGASI
+1154 TGNWNEPPTGTSI
-1167 VSGSTVNVSGTLKN
+1167 VPGSTVNVSGTLKN

-1192 LCVANVLDGQ
+1192 LRVANVLDGQ

-1311 TLASSADWSF
+1311 TLASSDDWSF
-1321 GTNTVSGKD
+1321 GANSVSDKD
-1330 LCLELSGTVFVDT
+1330 LNLELSGTVFVDT

-1354 VKVIGRIGAG
+1354 IRVLNRIGSSG
-1364 GTMTVTGC
+1364 NMTVKGC
-1372 GRLEF
+1372 GRLVF

-1382 FYNLYVQDTATVAC
+1382 FWGALTVQDTATVAV
-1396 NAGCSLTRTAINLAA
+1396 NPGCGFSRGGKTTVSS
-1411 GATFELAQS
+1411 GATIEVAQS
-1420 GTAVALGGKM
+1420 GSLSFGRDL
-1430 TLAAGATLAFNFT
+1430 TLADGAILGFNFT
-1443 DKRTAPL
+1443 DRTPPV
-1450 LNANGKTVTAAGT
+1450 LNLSGKTVTLNGQKNIVVKITAAEGKSAKRGANVLT
-1463 VKVKVSSSDDIKP
+1463 A
-1476 KGGTH
+1476 GGK
-1481 TLTSG
+1481 
-1486 GAFAGKTVELAA
+1486 FAGANVTLAEG
-1498 DAPKWVKGVSVVD
+1498 APKWAKRVRVD
-1511 GDIVLDV
+1511 NNEIVLDV
-1518 KSTGLVI
+1518 ISLGTYI
-1525 ILR
+1525 IVR

>member
-1 MKTARIVKVSES
+1 MNTY
-13 KLVERAAGPFTLRTR
+13 KLVKLTTVTR
-28 RQRVL
+28 GWRVVPMAIVAF
-33 LGKCALIAAAVCIVT
+33 CMAAAV
-48 APAPS
+48 PS
-53 WAVQRNWKGNGANTY
+53 MAAQRNWKGNGANTY

-104 YSGNIHM
+104 YTGNIHM
-111 GNGSSAANPYI
+111 GAGSSASNPYI
-122 WEATDPANK
+122 FEATDPANK

-166 LGEGSGATHNFWLKV
+166 LGEGSESNHNFWLKV
-181 GDGSSA
+181 GDGSST

-198 RGGSVLVADNAT
+198 RGGSTLVADKAT
-210 LDFSAG
+210 LNFSAG

-225 SYITNTT
+225 VYVTNTT
-232 MSAQHFRLLGKSS
+232 MSAQYIRMYKNTS
-245 ATVSNST
+245 ATFSNST
-252 LTVSRDLNVASDA
+252 LTVARDFNVANDA
-265 GANCVF
+265 NSTCSF
-271 RGTSSAVRQT
+271 RGVSATVRQT

-289 GVAANATGVVEKVG
+289 GIAQNATGIVEQFG

-315 GNGSCGTF
+315 GNGAKGTF
-323 TMNGGTLTTITEFTI
+323 TLNGGTLTTYTELSI
-338 GTSGTTSG
+338 GMTGSTSG

-363 IGKASGTSGTLILNG
+363 IGRSSGTSGTLVLNG
-378 GTLTAKNIGSSGS
+378 GTFTAKNIDSSGS

-396 NGGKFIASAAG
+396 NGGTLAASAAG
-407 TLIPASV
+407 TFIPASV
-414 PVEVGANGGTIDSAW
+414 PVEVGANGGTIDTAW
-429 HDITIASGISDVSG
+429 HNITITPGISDVSG

-449 FIGGGMV
+449 FVGGGMV
-456 TPAGTLGCSAVT
+456 TPVGTLGCSAVT
-468 LDAGTSLAVAD
+468 LDAGTALAVAD

-508 ANGTFSAADL
+508 ENGTFSAADL
-518 AAITLTGNAG
+518 AAITLTGNDG

-557 ASEADW
+557 ASGADW
-563 TSAGKWS
+563 TAAGKWS
-570 KGGVAGD
+570 KGNVASD
-577 WHDSTHAVFST
+577 WFNSTHAAFAN
-588 SGDKVTLSNDVTAVD
+588 SGDKATLSNDVTAVD

-613 AGGGTLTVPAVV
+613 AGGGTLTVPAVI
-625 VSNGVAATI
+625 VSNGVAAAI
-634 AAPTAGPLTK
+634 AAPIAGPLTK

-650 TLNTS
+650 TLATS
-655 RMTDV
+655 RMTDE
-660 TVLSEGTLAFSGEAS
+660 TVLSEGTLAFSGTAS

-686 AAKPVTLRMEQDAT
+686 PAKPVTLRMEQNAT

-708 YIGNGANIT
+708 YVGNDANIT

-722 AGGDWTLNNVYVA
+722 AGGDWTLNVMFLG
-735 CAVGANT
+735 CAAGANT

-755 TVDLGKVDTASHT
+755 TVDLGKVDTAAHT

-785 GSSSPATM
+785 GASSPATM
-793 TVKTGAKYEAPTANG
+793 TVKAGAKYEAPTANG
-808 YGIIVAGNASATLNV
+808 YGIIVAGQSHGTLNV
-823 NGGEVYLLGPINMC
+823 QGGEVYLLGPINMC

-857 CERIVLNGNKTGGS
+857 CERIILNGNKTGGS
-871 AAVTLDGGTLR
+871 AMVTLDGGTLR
-882 ANQNHTAFIPN
+882 ANKDSTAFIPN

-913 DITIAKTISGTGS
+913 DITIAKTISSTGS
-926 LTFKGGGKARFTVAP
+926 LTFKGGGKARFTAKP

-982 IFTIS
+982 VFTIS

-1002 PTGASLRLSTDSKTI
+1002 PAGASLRLSTDSKTI

-1054 VIGNDTAANLTLGDT
+1054 VIGNDTAANLTVGDT

-1083 VTISGER
+1083 VMISGER
-1090 ALSGLSSIVNNSLQ
+1090 ALSSLTSIVNNSLQ
-1104 HHVFAC
+1104 HHVLAF
-1110 PVDASAATP
+1110 PIDASAATP

-1129 VFSGGIA
+1129 VFSGGIS
-1136 LTAMPSV
+1136 LTTMPSIN
-1143 TDMRLAGVWNL
+1143 DMRLAGVWNL
-1154 TGNWNEPPTGASI
+1154 TGTWNEPPPGASI
-1167 VSGSTVNVSGTLKN
+1167 MSGSTVNVSGTLDN
-1181 GYNLVISKTAT
+1181 GYNLLIQANAT
-1192 LCVANVLDGQ
+1192 LNAAEVKAPRGD
-1202 GTSPKNRFLYQNEGT
+1202 SPKNRFLYKNAGT
-1217 FIVTGDMKDEIL
+1217 FNVTGEMLDTIV
-1229 HSSGAYSLAGFF
+1229 SGGTTEYSLAGFF
-1241 AKGSASAVTRAN
+1241 AKGDSKAVTRTK
-1253 GLVHAGSTKDAH
+1253 GLVHSGSTKSAH
-1265 VFYLN
+1265 VFRLHN
-1270 NGDDSVTN
+1270 SEDSVTN
-1278 TIVLGSGGLS
+1278 TFVLGSGGLS
-1288 FKDNR
+1288 FRDNLR
-1293 IRNNSCYPY
+1293 GNSSCYPY
-1302 FQIASGKAA
+1302 FHIDYNKSAV
-1311 TLASSADWSF
+1311 LASSADWSF
-1321 GTNTVSGKD
+1321 GANPVSGKD
-1330 LCLELSGTVFVDT
+1330 LNLELNGTVFVDT

-1354 VKVIGRIGAG
+1354 IHVLNRIGSSG
-1364 GTMTVTGC
+1364 NVTVKGC
-1372 GRLEF
+1372 GKLVF

-1382 FYNLYVQDTATVAC
+1382 FWGALTVQDTATVAFNYGC
-1396 NAGCSLTRTAINLAA
+1396 GFTRSGNATVNS
-1411 GATFELAQS
+1411 GATLEMAQS
-1420 GTAVALGGKM
+1420 GSIAFGKNL
-1430 TLAAGATLAFNFT
+1430 TLADGAILGFNFT
-1443 DKRTAPL
+1443 DRTPPV
-1450 LNANGKTVTAAGT
+1450 LNMSGKTVTLGGQSNVV
-1463 VKVKVSSSDDIKP
+1463 VKVTAAEGKHA
-1476 KGGTH
+1476 KGGTYN
-1481 TLTSG
+1481 LTAG
-1486 GAFAGKTVELAA
+1486 GKFAGANVTLAEG
-1498 DAPKWVKGVSVVD
+1498 APKWAKGVKVENNE
-1511 GDIVLDV
+1511 IVLDV
-1518 KSTGLVI
+1518 ITLGTYIFVK
-1525 ILR
+1525 

>member
-1 MKTARIVKVSES
+1 MKTKTIGKVA
-13 KLVERAAGPFTLRTR
+13 LVATAI
-28 RQRVL
+28 
-33 LGKCALIAAAVCIVT
+33 CMAAAVPLM
-48 APAPS
+48 AA
-53 WAVQRNWKGNGANTY
+53 QRNWKGNGANTL
-68 WNTSGNWDTQPGG
+68 WNTSGNWDSMPGG
-81 SDSLAFRTSGV
+81 SDSLAFRTAGV

-104 YSGNIHM
+104 YTGNIHM
-111 GNGSSAANPYI
+111 GAGSSASNPYI
-122 WEATDPANK
+122 FEATDPANK

-181 GDGSSA
+181 GDGSST

-198 RGGSVLVADNAT
+198 RGGSTLVADKAT

-232 MSAQHFRLLGKSS
+232 MSAQYMRTYATSS
-245 ATVSNST
+245 VTFSNST
-252 LTVSRDLNVASDA
+252 LTVSRDLNVANNK
-265 GANCVF
+265 GANSVF
-271 RGTSSAVRQT
+271 RGTSSTVRQT

-289 GVAANATGVVEKVG
+289 GVAENATGIVEQFG
-303 GDWSCYYLRLGS
+303 GDWTCYYLRLGS

-323 TMNGGTLTTITEFTI
+323 TMDGGTLTSYNELSI

-363 IGKASGTSGTLILNG
+363 IGRASGTSGTLVLNG
-378 GTLTAKNIGSSGS
+378 GTFTAKSIISSGS

-396 NGGKFIASAAG
+396 NGGKLAASAAG
-407 TLIPASV
+407 TFIPTSV
-414 PVEVGANGGTIDSAW
+414 PVEVGANGGTIDTAW
-429 HDITIASGISDVSG
+429 HNITITPGISDVSG

-449 FIGGGMV
+449 FVGGGMV
-456 TPAGTLGCSAVT
+456 TPVGTLGCSAVT

-508 ANGTFSAADL
+508 ENGTFSAADL
-518 AAITLTGNAG
+518 AAITLTGNEG

-543 VVDTLAG
+543 VLDTLAG

-563 TSAGKWS
+563 TAAGKWS

-577 WHDSTHAVFST
+577 WFNSTHAAFAN
-588 SGDKVTLSNDVTAVD
+588 SGDKATLSTDVTAVD

-613 AGGGTLTVPAVV
+613 AGGGTLTVPAVI
-625 VSNGVAATI
+625 VSNGVAAAI
-634 AAPTAGPLTK
+634 AAPIAGPLTK

-650 TLNTS
+650 TLATS
-655 RMTDV
+655 RMTDE
-660 TVLSEGTLAFSGEAS
+660 TVLSEGTLAFSGTAS
-675 IDWTKLTFGTD
+675 INWTKLTFGTD
-686 AAKPVTLRMEQDAT
+686 PAKPVTLRMEQNAT

-708 YIGNGANIT
+708 YIGNDANIT

-722 AGGDWTLNNVYVA
+722 AGGDWTLNNVYLA
-735 CAVGANT
+735 CAAGANT
-742 SFIHESGT
+742 SFIHENGT

-793 TVKTGAKYEAPTANG
+793 TVKSGAKYESTETS
-808 YGIIVAGNASATLNV
+808 YGIIVAGNAKGTLNV
-823 NGGEVYLLGPINMC
+823 QGGEVYLLGPINMC
-837 YYGNKNPVGTVNV
+837 YYGNKSPVGTVNV
-850 TDGGLVT
+850 TDGGVVT
-857 CERIVLNGNKTGGS
+857 CERIIVNGKSSGGS

-882 ANQNHTAFIPN
+882 ANKDNSAFIPN

-913 DITIAKTISGTGS
+913 DITIARTISGTGS

-950 IGTTV
+950 LGTTV

-1002 PTGASLRLSTDSKTI
+1002 PAGASLRLSTDSKTI

-1069 FAPSSITFSTNSAL
+1069 FAPSSITFTTNSAL

-1090 ALSGLSSIVNNSLQ
+1090 ALSGLTSIVNNSLQ

-1110 PVDASAATP
+1110 PVDARAATP
-1119 TLSLADANYL
+1119 ALPLADANYL

-1143 TDMRLAGVWNL
+1143 DEMRLAGVWNL
-1154 TGNWNEPPTGASI
+1154 DGNWNEPPTGASI
-1167 VSGSTVNVSGTLKN
+1167 LSGATVNVTGTLDN
-1181 GYNLVISKTAT
+1181 GYNLVINENAT
-1192 LCVANVLDGQ
+1192 LNVAEVKAALGATN
-1202 GTSPKNRFLYQNEGT
+1202 KNRFLYKNAGT
-1217 FIVTGDMKDEIL
+1217 FNVTGEMLDTIG
-1229 HSSGAYSLAGFF
+1229 SNATTAYSLAGFF
-1241 AKGSASAVTRAN
+1241 AVATGDAVTRAK
-1253 GLVHAGSTKDAH
+1253 GLVHNGSTQKNH
-1265 VFYLN
+1265 QFYLN
-1270 NGDDSVTN
+1270 NVSDSITN

-1288 FKDNR
+1288 FRDNR
-1293 IRNNSCYPY
+1293 RSNSTCYPY
-1302 FQIASGKAA
+1302 FMINSGK
-1311 TLASSADWSF
+1311 TVVLASSDDWSF
-1321 GTNTVSGKD
+1321 GVNPTSYD
-1330 LCLELSGTVFVDT
+1330 LCLELGGAVTVDT
-1343 SDYDDRTVPHT
+1343 SDYDDRTVART
-1354 VKVIGRIGAG
+1354 IRSLGRIGSG
-1364 GTMTVTGC
+1364 GSMTVKGC
-1372 GRLEF
+1372 GKIVF
-1377 EHYSD
+1377 EYPSD
-1382 FYNLYVQDTATVAC
+1382 FMGTLTVQDTATVSVKVGC
-1396 NAGCSLTRTAINLAA
+1396 GFTRSGNATVNS
-1411 GATFELAQS
+1411 GATLEMAQS
-1420 GTAVALGGKM
+1420 GSVTFGKNL
-1430 TLAAGATLAFNFT
+1430 TLADGACLGFNFT
-1443 DKRTAPL
+1443 DKTPPVL
-1450 LNANGKTVTAAGT
+1450 DMSGKTLTLNGQSNVVVKITAAEG
-1463 VKVKVSSSDDIKP
+1463 KHA
-1476 KGGTH
+1476 KGGANV
-1481 TLTSG
+1481 LTAG
-1486 GAFAGKTVELAA
+1486 GKFAGANVTLAEG
-1498 DAPKWVKGVSVVD
+1498 APEWVMGVSVVD
-1511 GDIVLDV
+1511 GEIVLASKARGLILFV
-1518 KSTGLVI
+1518 K
-1525 ILR
+1525 

>member
-1 MKTARIVKVSES
+1 MNTQ
-13 KLVERAAGPFTLRTR
+13 KLVKLTSATHGR
-28 RQRVL
+28 RVVPMAIVAF
-33 LGKCALIAAAVCIVT
+33 CMAAAM
-48 APAPS
+48 PS
-53 WAVQRNWKGNGANTY
+53 MAAQRNWKGNGANTY
-68 WNTSGNWDTQPGG
+68 WNTSGNWDSQPGG

-104 YSGNIHM
+104 YTGNIHM

-122 WEATDPANK
+122 WEASNSANK

-166 LGEGSGATHNFWLKV
+166 IGEGSGAVHNFWLKV
-181 GDGSSA
+181 GDGSST
-187 VSLTTKSHAYL
+187 VSLTTKSHTYL
-198 RGGSVLVADNAT
+198 RGGSVLVADKAT

-216 SFEQNETSA
+216 SFEQYETSEVYA
-225 SYITNTT
+225 TNTT
-232 MSAQHFRLLGKSS
+232 MSAQYMRMNATSS
-245 ATVSNST
+245 ATFSNST
-252 LTVSRDLNVASDA
+252 LTVSCDLNVASST

-271 RGTSSAVRQT
+271 RGTSSTVRQT
-281 GSGNVFNV
+281 GSGCVFNV
-289 GVAANATGVVEKVG
+289 GVAANAKSVVEKVG

-315 GNGSCGTF
+315 GNGACGTF
-323 TMNGGTLTTITEFTI
+323 TMDGGTLTTHTELTI
-338 GTSGTTSG
+338 GMSGTTSG

-363 IGKASGTSGTLILNG
+363 IGRSSGTSGTLVLNG
-378 GTLTAKNIGSSGS
+378 GTFTAKNIGSSGS

-396 NGGKFIASAAG
+396 NGGTLAASAAG

-414 PVEVGANGGTIDSAW
+414 PVEVGANGGTIDTAW
-429 HDITIASGISDVSG
+429 HNITITPGISDVSG
-443 ENGTIS
+443 ENGTIT
-449 FIGGGMV
+449 FTGGGMV
-456 TPAGTLGCSAVT
+456 TPVGTLGCSAVT

-508 ANGTFSAADL
+508 ENGTFSAADL
-518 AAITLTGNAG
+518 AAITLTGNEG

-543 VVDTLAG
+543 VLDTLAG
-550 EYVWNDG
+550 EYIWNDG

-563 TSAGKWS
+563 TAAGKWS

-577 WHDSTHAVFST
+577 WFNSTHAAFAN
-588 SGDKVTLSNDVTAVD
+588 SGDKATLSADVTAVD

-613 AGGGTLTVPAVV
+613 AGGGTLTVPAVI

-634 AAPTAGPLTK
+634 AAPIAGPLTK
-644 DGAGTL
+644 DGSGTL
-650 TLNTS
+650 TLATS
-655 RMTDV
+655 RMTDE
-660 TVLSEGTLAFSGEAS
+660 TVLSEGTLAFSGTAS
-675 IDWTKLTFGTD
+675 INWTKLTFGTD
-686 AAKPVTLRMEQDAT
+686 PAKPVTLRMEQNAT

-708 YIGNGANIT
+708 YIGNDANIT

-722 AGGDWTLNNVYVA
+722 AGGDWTLNNVYLA
-735 CAVGANT
+735 CAAGANT
-742 SFIHESGT
+742 SFIHENGT

-793 TVKTGAKYEAPTANG
+793 TVKSGAKYEAPTANG
-808 YGIIVAGNASATLNV
+808 YGIIVAGQSHGTLNV
-823 NGGEVYLLGPINMC
+823 QGGEVYLLGPINMC

-857 CERIVLNGNKTGGS
+857 CERIILNGNKSGGS

-882 ANQNHTAFIPN
+882 ANKDTTAFIPN

-899 TAGANGGTIDTNGK
+899 TAGASGGTIDTNGK
-913 DITIAKTISGTGS
+913 DITIAKTISGTGGV
-926 LTFKGGGKARFTVAP
+926 TFKGGGKARFTVAP

-950 IGTTV
+950 LGTTV
-955 YVAEQSYL
+955 YIAEQSYL

-1002 PTGASLRLSTDSKTI
+1002 PAGASLRLSTDSKTI

-1090 ALSGLSSIVNNSLQ
+1090 TLSGLSSIVNNSLQ
-1104 HHVFAC
+1104 HHVLAF
-1110 PVDASAATP
+1110 PIDASTATP
-1119 TLSLADANYL
+1119 TLPLVDANYL

-1136 LTAMPSV
+1136 LTAMPSIN
-1143 TDMRLAGVWNL
+1143 DMRLAGVWNL
-1154 TGNWNEPPTGASI
+1154 TGNWNEPPPGASI
-1167 VSGSTVNVSGTLKN
+1167 MSGSTVNVSGTLDS
-1181 GYNLVISKTAT
+1181 GYNIVINANAT
-1192 LCVANVLDGQ
+1192 LNAAEVKAPLGATN
-1202 GTSPKNRFLYQNEGT
+1202 KNRFLYKNAGT
-1217 FIVTGDMKDEIL
+1217 FNVTGEMLDTIA
-1229 HSSGAYSLAGFF
+1229 SGASTAYSLAGAF
-1241 AKGSASAVTRAN
+1241 AKGDANAVTRTK
-1253 GLVHAGSTKDAH
+1253 GLVHSGSTKSNH
-1265 VFYLN
+1265 QFILN
-1270 NGDDSVTN
+1270 NTEDSVTN
-1278 TIVLGSGGLS
+1278 TFVLGSGGLS
-1288 FKDNR
+1288 F
-1293 IRNNSCYPY
+1293 RNNFRSNSSCYPY
-1302 FQIASGKAA
+1302 FQIDSGKAA

-1321 GTNTVSGKD
+1321 GVNPVSDKD
-1330 LCLELSGTVFVDT
+1330 LSLELGGTVFVDT

-1354 VKVIGRIGAG
+1354 IHVINRIGSSG
-1364 GTMTVTGC
+1364 NMTVKGC
-1372 GRLEF
+1372 GKLVF

-1382 FYNLYVQDTATVAC
+1382 FWGALTVQDTATVAV
-1396 NAGCSLTRTAINLAA
+1396 NPGCGFSRGGKTTVNS
-1411 GATFELAQS
+1411 GATIEVAQS
-1420 GTAVALGGKM
+1420 GSLSFGRDL
-1430 TLAAGATLAFNFT
+1430 TLADGAILGFNFT
-1443 DKRTAPL
+1443 DKTPPV
-1450 LNANGKTVTAAGT
+1450 LNLSGKTVTLGSQSNVV
-1463 VKVKVSSSDDIKP
+1463 VKVTAAEGKCAKRGANVLTA
-1476 KGGTH
+1476 GGK
-1481 TLTSG
+1481 
-1486 GAFAGKTVELAA
+1486 FAGANVTLAE
-1498 DAPKWVKGVSVVD
+1498 DAPKWVKGVRVENNE
-1511 GDIVLDV
+1511 IVLDV
-1518 KSTGLVI
+1518 ITLGTYI
-1525 ILR
+1525 IVK

>member
-1 MKTARIVKVSES
+1 MTNERMKKMKIVKTCSW
-13 KLVERAAGPFTLRTR
+13 TLAVTLC
-28 RQRVL
+28 V
-33 LGKCALIAAAVCIVT
+33 AAAVPLMAT
-48 APAPS
+48 
-53 WAVQRNWKGNGANTY
+53 QRNWKGNGANTY

-81 SDSLAFRTSGV
+81 SDSLAFRTAGV

-104 YSGNIHM
+104 YTGNIHM

-122 WEATDPANK
+122 WEASNSANK

-181 GDGSSA
+181 GDGSST
-187 VSLTTKSHAYL
+187 VSLTTKSHTYL
-198 RGGSVLVADNAT
+198 RGGSVLVADKAT

-216 SFEQNETSA
+216 YFEQNETSA

-232 MSAQHFRLLGKSS
+232 MSAQYFIMYKNAS
-245 ATVSNST
+245 ATFSNST
-252 LTVSRDLNVASDA
+252 LTVARDFNVANDA
-265 GANCVF
+265 NSTCSF
-271 RGTSSAVRQT
+271 RGVSATVRQT
-281 GSGNVFNV
+281 GSDYVFNV
-289 GVAANATGVVEKVG
+289 GVAANATGVVEKDG
-303 GDWSCYYLRLGS
+303 GDWTCYYLRLGS
-315 GNGSCGTF
+315 GNGAKGIF
-323 TMNGGTLTTITEFTI
+323 TMDGGTLTSYNELSI
-338 GTSGTTSG
+338 GMTGSTSG

-363 IGKASGTSGTLILNG
+363 IGRNSGTSGTLVLNG
-378 GTLTAKNIGSSGS
+378 GTFTAKNIGSSGS

-396 NGGKFIASAAG
+396 NGGTLAASAAG
-407 TLIPASV
+407 TFIPASV
-414 PVEVGANGGTIDSAW
+414 PVEVGANGGTIDTAW
-429 HDITIASGISDVSG
+429 HNITITPGISDVSG

-449 FIGGGMV
+449 FVGGGMV
-456 TPAGTLGCSAVT
+456 TPVGTLGCSAVT
-468 LDAGTSLAVAD
+468 LDAGTALAVAD
-479 TNKSFI
+479 TNTSFI

-563 TSAGKWS
+563 TASGKWS

-577 WHDSTHAVFST
+577 WFNSTHAAFANP
-588 SGDKVTLSNDVTAVD
+588 GDKATLSNDVTAVD

-613 AGGGTLTVPAVV
+613 AGGGTLTVPAVI
-625 VSNGVAATI
+625 VSNGVAAAI
-634 AAPTAGPLTK
+634 AAPIAGPLTK

-650 TLNTS
+650 TLATS
-655 RMTDV
+655 RMTDE
-660 TVLSEGTLAFSGEAS
+660 TVLSEGTLAFSGTAS

-686 AAKPVTLRMEQDAT
+686 PAKPVTLRMEQNAT
-700 IANRPAQW
+700 IANRPSSW
-708 YIGNGANIT
+708 YVGNDANIT
-717 STIVK
+717 STVVK
-722 AGGDWTLNNVYVA
+722 ASDDMTLNIMFLGSA
-735 CAVGANT
+735 AGANT
-742 SFIHESGT
+742 SFIHERGT

-785 GSSSPATM
+785 GANSPATM
-793 TVKTGAKYEAPTANG
+793 TVKTGAKYEAPTDNG
-808 YGIIVAGNASATLNV
+808 YGIIVAGQSHGTLNV
-823 NGGEVYLLGPINMC
+823 QGGEVYLLGPINMC
-837 YYGNKNPVGTVNV
+837 YYGNKSPVGTVNV
-850 TDGGLVT
+850 TNGGLVT
-857 CERIVLNGNKTGGS
+857 CERILLNGKNSGGS

-882 ANQNHTAFIPN
+882 ANKDTTAFIPN

-899 TAGANGGTIDTNGK
+899 TAGASGGTIDTNGK
-913 DITIAKTISGTGS
+913 DITIARTISGTGG
-926 LTFKGGGKARFTVAP
+926 LTFKGGGKARFTAAP

-987 GAGTFTSSALDGAVV
+987 AGTFTSSALDGAVV

-1136 LTAMPSV
+1136 LTTMPSV
-1143 TDMRLAGVWNL
+1143 NDMRLAGVWNL
-1154 TGNWNEPPTGASI
+1154 TGVWDEPPSGTSI
-1167 VSGSTVNVSGTLKN
+1167 MSGSTVNVSGLLDD
-1181 GYNLVISKTAT
+1181 GYNIVINANAT
-1192 LCVANVLDGQ
+1192 LNAAEVKAPHGD
-1202 GTSPKNRFLYQNEGT
+1202 SPKNRFLYKNAGT
-1217 FIVTGDMKDEIL
+1217 FNVTGEMLDTIA
-1229 HSSGAYSLAGFF
+1229 STGSTAYSLAGAF
-1241 AKGSASAVTRAN
+1241 AKGDSKAVTRTK
-1253 GLVHAGSTKDAH
+1253 GLVHSGSTKGAH
-1265 VFYLN
+1265 VFRLN
-1270 NGDDSVTN
+1270 NSEDSVTN
-1278 TIVLGSGGLS
+1278 TFVLGSGGLS
-1288 FKDNR
+1288 FRDNLR
-1293 IRNNSCYPY
+1293 SNSACYPY
-1302 FQIASGKAA
+1302 FQIDSDKAA

-1321 GTNTVSGKD
+1321 GVNPVSDKD
-1330 LCLELSGTVFVDT
+1330 LSLELNGTVIVDT
-1343 SDYDDRTVPHT
+1343 SDYDNRTVPHT
-1354 VKVIGRIGAG
+1354 VHVLNRIGAG
-1364 GTMTVTGC
+1364 GSVTVKGC
-1372 GRLEF
+1372 GKMVF
-1377 EHYSD
+1377 EYPSD
-1382 FYNLYVQDTATVAC
+1382 FLGTLTVQDTATVALNFGC
-1396 NAGCSLTRTAINLAA
+1396 GFTRSGNATVSSGAAI
-1411 GATFELAQS
+1411 EVAQS
-1420 GTAVALGGKM
+1420 GSVTFGKNL
-1430 TLAAGATLAFNFT
+1430 TLADGAILGFNFT
-1443 DKRTAPL
+1443 EKAPPV
-1450 LNANGKTVTAAGT
+1450 LNMSGKTLTLGGQSNVVVKVTAAEG
-1463 VKVKVSSSDDIKP
+1463 KSA
-1476 KGGTH
+1476 KGGANV
-1481 TLTSG
+1481 LTAG
-1486 GAFAGKTVELAA
+1486 GKFAGANVTLAEG
-1498 DAPKWVKGVSVVD
+1498 APKWAKGVSIKD
-1511 GDIVLDV
+1511 NEIVLDV
-1518 KSTGLVI
+1518 IPLGTYIFV
-1525 ILR
+1525 R

>member
-1 MKTARIVKVSES
+1 MNTQKPVKLTSATRGWRVVPMAIV
-13 KLVERAAGPFTLRTR
+13 AF
-28 RQRVL
+28 
-33 LGKCALIAAAVCIVT
+33 CMAAVV
-48 APAPS
+48 PS
-53 WAVQRNWKGNGANTY
+53 MAAQRNWKGNGANTY

-104 YSGNIHM
+104 YTGNIHM
-111 GNGSSAANPYI
+111 GAGSSASNPYI
-122 WEATDPANK
+122 FEATDPANK

-166 LGEGSGATHNFWLKV
+166 LGEGSESNHNFWLKV
-181 GDGSSA
+181 GDGSST

-198 RGGSVLVADNAT
+198 RGGSTLVADKAT
-210 LDFSAG
+210 LNFSAG

-225 SYITNTT
+225 VYVTNTT
-232 MSAQHFRLLGKSS
+232 MSAQYIRMYKNTS
-245 ATVSNST
+245 ATFSNST
-252 LTVSRDLNVASDA
+252 LTVARDFNVANDA
-265 GANCVF
+265 NSTCSF
-271 RGTSSAVRQT
+271 RGVSATVRQT

-289 GVAANATGVVEKVG
+289 GVAANATGIVEQFG

-315 GNGSCGTF
+315 GNGAKGIF
-323 TMNGGTLTTITEFTI
+323 TMDGGTLTAYTELSI
-338 GTSGTTSG
+338 GMTGTTSG

-353 GTVTSSGSTY
+353 GTVTSSGNTN
-363 IGKASGTSGTLILNG
+363 IGRSSGTSGTLVLNG
-378 GTLTAKNIGSSGS
+378 GTFTAKSISSSGS

-396 NGGKFIASAAG
+396 NGGTLAASAAG
-407 TLIPASV
+407 TFIPASV
-414 PVEVGANGGTIDSAW
+414 PVEVGANGGTIDTAW
-429 HDITIASGISDVSG
+429 HNITITPGISDVSG

-449 FIGGGMV
+449 FVGGGMV
-456 TPAGTLGCSAVT
+456 TPVGTLGCSAVT

-498 DGALVITNTT
+498 DGALVLTNTT

-563 TSAGKWS
+563 TAAGKWS

-577 WHDSTHAVFST
+577 WFNSTHAAFAN
-588 SGDKVTLSNDVTAVD
+588 SGDKATLSADVTAVD

-613 AGGGTLTVPAVV
+613 AGGGTLTVPAVI
-625 VSNGVAATI
+625 VSNGVAAAI
-634 AAPTAGPLTK
+634 AAPIAGPLTK

-650 TLNTS
+650 TLATS
-655 RMTDV
+655 RMTDA
-660 TVLSEGTLAFSGEAS
+660 TVLSEGTLAFSGTAS

-686 AAKPVTLRMEQDAT
+686 SAKPVTLRMEQNAT
-700 IANRPAQW
+700 IANRPSSW
-708 YIGNGANIT
+708 YVGNDANIT

-722 AGGDWTLNNVYVA
+722 ASDDMTLNIMFLGSA
-735 CAVGANT
+735 AGANT

-750 MTISS
+750 MTIAS

-785 GSSSPATM
+785 GASSPATM
-793 TVKTGAKYEAPTANG
+793 TVKTGAKYEAPTDNG
-808 YGIIVAGNASATLNV
+808 YGIIVAGQAKGTLNV
-823 NGGEVYLLGPINMC
+823 QGGEVYLLGPINMC
-837 YYGNKNPVGTVNV
+837 YYGNKSPVGTVNV

-857 CERIVLNGNKTGGS
+857 CERIIINGKSNGGS

-882 ANQNHTAFIPN
+882 ANKDNTAFIQN

-913 DITIAKTISGTGS
+913 DITIARTISGTGG
-926 LTFKGGGKARFTVAP
+926 LTFKGGGKARFTAKP

-963 ASGYEVVV
+963 ASGYEVVA

-987 GAGTFTSSALDGAVV
+987 GAGTFTSSALEGAVV
-1002 PTGASLRLSTDSKTI
+1002 PTGVSLRLSTDSKTI
-1017 LCVYGNPGYV
+1017 LCVIGNPGYV

-1119 TLSLADANYL
+1119 TLPLADANYL

-1136 LTAMPSV
+1136 LTTMPSV
-1143 TDMRLAGVWNL
+1143 DDMRLAGVWNF
-1154 TGNWNEPPTGASI
+1154 TGTWNEPPPGASI
-1167 VSGSTVNVSGTLKN
+1167 MSGSTVNVSGTLNN
-1181 GYNLVISKTAT
+1181 GYNLVIQANAT
-1192 LCVANVLDGQ
+1192 LNAAEVKAPRGA
-1202 GTSPKNRFLYQNEGT
+1202 SPMNRFIYKNAGT
-1217 FIVTGDMKDEIL
+1217 FNVTGEMLDTIV
-1229 HSSGAYSLAGFF
+1229 SSSTTEYSLAGFF
-1241 AKGSASAVTRAN
+1241 AKGDSKAVTRTK
-1253 GLVHAGSTKDAH
+1253 GLVHNGSTKGAH

-1270 NGDDSVTN
+1270 NSEDSVTN
-1278 TIVLGSGGLS
+1278 TFVLGSSGLS
-1288 FKDNR
+1288 F
-1293 IRNNSCYPY
+1293 RNNLRSNSACYPY
-1302 FQIASGKAA
+1302 FQIVSGKAA

-1321 GTNTVSGKD
+1321 GVNSVPDKD
-1330 LCLELSGTVFVDT
+1330 LNLELGGTVFVDT
-1343 SDYDDRTVPHT
+1343 SDYDDRTIPHT
-1354 VKVIGRIGAG
+1354 IHILSRIGSSG
-1364 GTMTVTGC
+1364 SMTVKGC
-1372 GRLEF
+1372 GKLVF

-1382 FYNLYVQDTATVAC
+1382 FWGALTVQDTATVAFNFGC
-1396 NAGCSLTRTAINLAA
+1396 GFSRGGNATVNS
-1411 GATFELAQS
+1411 GATLEMAQS
-1420 GTAVALGGKM
+1420 GSIAFGKNL
-1430 TLAAGATLAFNFT
+1430 TLADGAILGFNFT
-1443 DKRTAPL
+1443 DRTPPV
-1450 LNANGKTVTAAGT
+1450 LNLSGKTVTLNGQKNIIVKITAAEGKCAKRGANVLT
-1463 VKVKVSSSDDIKP
+1463 A
-1476 KGGTH
+1476 GGK
-1481 TLTSG
+1481 
-1486 GAFAGKTVELAA
+1486 FAGANVTLAEG
-1498 DAPKWVKGVSVVD
+1498 APKWAKGIRVD
-1511 GDIVLDV
+1511 NNEIVLDV
-1518 KSTGLVI
+1518 ITLGTYIFVK
-1525 ILR
+1525 

>member
-1 MKTARIVKVSES
+1 MNAK
-13 KLVERAAGPFTLRTR
+13 KLMI
-28 RQRVL
+28 
-33 LGKCALIAAAVCIVT
+33 IAAICMA
-48 APAPS
+48 AALPS
-53 WAVQRNWKGNGANTY
+53 MAANWTGNGANTL
-68 WNTSGNWDTQPGG
+68 WNTSGNWDSMPGG

-92 KNMTATLNGSYT
+92 KNMTATLNASYT
-104 YSGNIHM
+104 YTGNIHM

-122 WEATDPANK
+122 WEATDPANT
-131 LTIKDDIWFGYFED
+131 LTIKDDTWLGYHEN
-145 GWLWIKSGTYEFNGT
+145 GWLWIKSGTYVFNGT
-160 SGKKTH
+160 GGKNFH
-166 LGEGSGATHNFWLKV
+166 MGEGARGARRNFWLRV
-181 GDGSSA
+181 GDGSST
-187 VSLTTKSHAYL
+187 VSVQGRNGYI
-198 RGGSVLVADNAT
+198 RGGSALIADNAT
-210 LDFSAG
+210 INFTEHLHFS
-216 SFEQNETSA
+216 ETA
-225 SYITNTT
+225 SMACTN
-232 MSAQHFRLLGKSS
+232 SS
-245 ATVSNST
+245 VTVA
-252 LTVSRDLNVASDA
+252 RDLNVANST
-265 GANCVF
+265 GANSVF
-271 RGTSSAVRQT
+271 RGTSSTVRQT

-289 GVAANATGVVEKVG
+289 GIAENATGVVEKDG
-303 GDWSCYYLRLGS
+303 GDWTCYYLRLGS

-323 TMNGGTLTTITEFTI
+323 TMNGGTLTVANEFTI
-338 GTSGTTSG
+338 GMSGTTSG

-353 GTVTSSGSTY
+353 GTVTSSGGTY
-363 IGKASGTSGTLILNG
+363 IGRSSGTSGTLVLNG
-378 GTLTAKNIGSSGS
+378 GTFTAKNIGSSGS

-396 NGGKFIASAAG
+396 NGGTLAASAAG
-407 TLIPASV
+407 TFIPASV
-414 PVEVGANGGTIDSAW
+414 PVEVGANGGTIDTAW
-429 HDITIASGISDVSG
+429 HNITITPGISDVSG

-449 FIGGGMV
+449 FVGGGMV
-456 TPAGTLGCSAVT
+456 TPVGTLGCSAVT
-468 LDAGTSLAVAD
+468 LDAGTALAVAD

-508 ANGTFSAADL
+508 ENGTFSAADL

-528 NRYALVLADGNTTIR
+528 NRYALVLADGNTTIK

-557 ASEADW
+557 ASEANW
-563 TSAGKWS
+563 TAAGKWS

-577 WHDSTHAVFST
+577 WFNSTHAAFANP
-588 SGDKVTLSNDVTAVD
+588 GDKVTLSNDVTAVD

-613 AGGGTLTVPAVV
+613 AGGGTLTVPAVI

-634 AAPTAGPLTK
+634 AAPIAGPLTK

-650 TLNTS
+650 TLATS
-655 RMTDV
+655 RMTDE
-660 TVLSEGTLAFSGEAS
+660 TVLSEGTLAFSGTAS

-686 AAKPVTLRMEQDAT
+686 PAKPVTLRMEQNAT
-700 IANRPAQW
+700 IANRPSSW
-708 YIGNGANIT
+708 YVGNDANIT
-717 STIVK
+717 STVVK
-722 AGGDWTLNNVYVA
+722 ASDDMTLNIMFLGSA
-735 CAVGANT
+735 AGANT
-742 SFIHESGT
+742 SFIHERGT

-755 TVDLGKVDTASHT
+755 TIDLGKVDNASHT

-785 GSSSPATM
+785 GASSPATM
-793 TVKTGAKYEAPTANG
+793 TVKTGAKYEAPTDNG
-808 YGIIVAGNASATLNV
+808 YGIIVGGQSHGTLNV
-823 NGGEVYLLGPINMC
+823 QGGEVYLLGPINMC

-850 TDGGLVT
+850 TDDGVIT
-857 CERIVLNGNKTGGS
+857 CERIVVNGKNNGGS
-871 AAVTLDGGTLR
+871 ASVTLDGGTLR
-882 ANQNHTAFIPN
+882 ANKDSTAFIPN

-913 DITIAKTISGTGS
+913 DVTIAKTISGTGS

-987 GAGTFTSSALDGAVV
+987 SGTFTSSALDGVVV

-1027 WVGGASGSLSDGVN
+1027 WVGGASGSLSDGAN
-1041 WLPGTVPTSGDSC
+1041 WLTGTVPTSGDSC

-1104 HHVFAC
+1104 HHVLAF
-1110 PVDASAATP
+1110 PIDASAATP
-1119 TLSLADANYL
+1119 TLPLVDANYL

-1167 VSGSTVNVSGTLKN
+1167 VPGSTVNVSGTLKN

-1192 LCVANVLDGQ
+1192 LRVANVLDGQ
-1202 GTSPKNRFLYQNEGT
+1202 GASPKNRFLYQNEGT

-1311 TLASSADWSF
+1311 TLASSDDWSF
-1321 GTNTVSGKD
+1321 GANSVSDKD
-1330 LCLELSGTVFVDT
+1330 LNLELSGTVFVDT

-1354 VKVIGRIGAG
+1354 IRVLNRIGSSG
-1364 GTMTVTGC
+1364 NMTVKGC
-1372 GRLEF
+1372 GRLVF

-1382 FYNLYVQDTATVAC
+1382 FWGALTVQDTATVAV
-1396 NAGCSLTRTAINLAA
+1396 NPGCGFSRGGKTTVSS
-1411 GATFELAQS
+1411 GATIEVAQS
-1420 GTAVALGGKM
+1420 GSLSFGRDL
-1430 TLAAGATLAFNFT
+1430 TLADGAILGFNFT
-1443 DKRTAPL
+1443 DRTPPV
-1450 LNANGKTVTAAGT
+1450 LNLSGKTVTLNGQKNIVVKITAAEGKSAKRGANVLT
-1463 VKVKVSSSDDIKP
+1463 A
-1476 KGGTH
+1476 GGK
-1481 TLTSG
+1481 
-1486 GAFAGKTVELAA
+1486 FAGANVTLAEG
-1498 DAPKWVKGVSVVD
+1498 APKWAKRVRVD
-1511 GDIVLDV
+1511 NNEIVLDV
-1518 KSTGLVI
+1518 ISLGTYI
-1525 ILR
+1525 IVR

>member
-1 MKTARIVKVSES
+1 MNTQ
-13 KLVERAAGPFTLRTR
+13 KLVKLTSATR
-28 RQRVL
+28 GWRVVPMAIVAF
-33 LGKCALIAAAVCIVT
+33 CMAAAM
-48 APAPS
+48 PS
-53 WAVQRNWKGNGANTY
+53 MAAQRNWKGNGANTY
-68 WNTSGNWDTQPGG
+68 WNTSGNWDSMPGG

-111 GNGSSAANPYI
+111 GNGSSAANPYV
-122 WEATDPANK
+122 WEASNSANK
-131 LTIKDDIWFGYFED
+131 LTIKDDIWFGYYED

-166 LGEGSGATHNFWLKV
+166 LGEGSGSNHNFWLKV
-181 GDGSSA
+181 GDGSST
-187 VSLTTKSHAYL
+187 VSLTTKADIYL
-198 RGGSVLVADNAT
+198 RGGSTLVADKAT
-210 LDFSAG
+210 LNFSAG
-216 SFEQNETSA
+216 VFGQNETSA

-232 MSAQHFRLLGKSS
+232 MSAQTFRLHGKSS
-245 ATVSNST
+245 ATFSNST
-252 LTVSRDLNVASDA
+252 LTVSRDLNVGNDA
-265 GANCVF
+265 NNTCSF
-271 RGTSSAVRQT
+271 RGVSSTVRQA
-281 GSGNVFNV
+281 GSSYVFNV
-289 GVAANATGVVEKVG
+289 GVNANATGIVEKDG
-303 GDWSCYYLRLGS
+303 GDWTCYYLRLGS
-315 GNGSCGTF
+315 GNGAKGTF
-323 TMNGGTLTTITEFTI
+323 MMDGGTLTTINEFTI
-338 GTSGTTSG
+338 GTTGTTSS

-363 IGKASGTSGTLILNG
+363 IGKASGTSGTLVLNG
-378 GTLTAKNIGSSGS
+378 GTFTAKNIGSSGS

-396 NGGKFIASAAG
+396 NGGTLAASAAG
-407 TLIPASV
+407 TFIPASV
-414 PVEVGANGGTIDSAW
+414 PVEVGANGGTIDTAW
-429 HDITIASGISDVSG
+429 HNITITPGISDVSG
-443 ENGTIS
+443 ENGTIT
-449 FIGGGMV
+449 FTGGGMV
-456 TPAGTLGCSAVT
+456 TPVGTLGCSAVT
-468 LDAGTSLAVAD
+468 LAAGTSLAVAD

-518 AAITLTGNAG
+518 AAITLTGNEG

-563 TSAGKWS
+563 TAAGKWS

-577 WHDSTHAVFST
+577 WFNSTHAAFAN
-588 SGDKVTLSNDVTAVD
+588 SGDKATLSTDVTAVD

-613 AGGGTLTVPAVV
+613 AGGGTLTVPAVI
-625 VSNGVAATI
+625 VSNGVAAAI

-650 TLNTS
+650 TLATS
-655 RMTDV
+655 RLTDE
-660 TVLSEGTLAFSGEAS
+660 TVLSEGTLAFSGTAS

-686 AAKPVTLRMEQDAT
+686 PAKPVTLRMEQNAT

-708 YIGNGANIT
+708 YIGNDANIT

-722 AGGDWTLNNVYVA
+722 AGGDWTLDNVYVA
-735 CAVGANT
+735 CAAGANT
-742 SFIHESGT
+742 SFIHENGT

-755 TVDLGKVDTASHT
+755 TVDLGKVDNASHT

-837 YYGNKNPVGTVNV
+837 YYGAKGPVGTVNV

-857 CERIVLNGNKTGGS
+857 CERIIINGKSNGGS
-871 AAVTLDGGTLR
+871 ASVTLDGGTLR
-882 ANQNHTAFIPN
+882 ANKDHTAFIPN

-899 TAGANGGTIDTNGK
+899 TAGASGGTIDTNGK
-913 DITIAKTISGTGS
+913 DITIAKTISGTGGMAF
-926 LTFKGGGKARFTVAP
+926 TGGGKARFTVAP
-941 SYTGKTAVE
+941 SYTGKTVVE

-963 ASGYEVVV
+963 ASGYEVVA

-1002 PTGASLRLSTDSKTI
+1002 PAGASLRLSTDSKTI

-1083 VTISGER
+1083 ITISGER
-1090 ALSGLSSIVNNSLQ
+1090 AISGLTSIVNNSLQ

-1110 PVDASAATP
+1110 PIDASAATP
-1119 TLSLADANYL
+1119 TLPLADANYL
-1129 VFSGGIA
+1129 VFSGGIS
-1136 LTAMPSV
+1136 LTTMPSIN
-1143 TDMRLAGVWNL
+1143 DMRLAGVWNL
-1154 TGNWNEPPTGASI
+1154 TGVWDEPPPGTSI
-1167 VSGSTVNVSGTLKN
+1167 MSGSTVNVSGLLDD
-1181 GYNLVISKTAT
+1181 GYNIVIQANAT
-1192 LCVANVLDGQ
+1192 LNAAEVKAPHGD
-1202 GTSPKNRFLYQNEGT
+1202 SPKNRFLYKNAGT
-1217 FIVTGDMKDEIL
+1217 FNVTGEMLDTIA
-1229 HSSGAYSLAGFF
+1229 STGSTAYSLAGAF
-1241 AKGSASAVTRAN
+1241 AKGDSKAVTRTK
-1253 GLVHAGSTKDAH
+1253 GLVHSGSTKSNH
-1265 VFYLN
+1265 QFILN
-1270 NGDDSVTN
+1270 NTEDSVTN
-1278 TIVLGSGGLS
+1278 TFVLGSGGLS
-1288 FKDNR
+1288 FRDNLR
-1293 IRNNSCYPY
+1293 SNSACYPY
-1302 FQIASGKAA
+1302 FQIDSGKAA

-1321 GTNTVSGKD
+1321 GANSVSGRD
-1330 LCLELSGTVFVDT
+1330 LNIELEGNGTLIVDT
-1343 SDYDDRTVPHT
+1343 SDYDDRTVGHT
-1354 VKVIGRIGAG
+1354 IRAIGRIGG
-1364 GTMTVTGC
+1364 GGILVVKGC
-1372 GRLEF
+1372 GTLVLER
-1377 EHYSD
+1377 YAD
-1382 FYNLYVQDTATVAC
+1382 FARGLTIQDTATLAIKS
-1396 NAGCSLTRTAINLAA
+1396 GCTPTRSAPTV
-1411 GATFELAQS
+1411 E
-1420 GTAVALGGKM
+1420 
-1430 TLAAGATLAFNFT
+1430 AGATLQVAESGTAALSQNLTLKDNACLGFNFT
-1443 DKRTAPL
+1443 S
-1450 LNANGKTVTAAGT
+1450 KTVPVLDVTGRT
-1463 VKVKVSSSDDIKP
+1463 VTFGGQSNVVVKVSAADGIRAR
-1476 KGGTH
+1476 
-1481 TLTSG
+1481 G
-1486 GAFAGKTVELAA
+1486 GANVLTAGGKFAGANVTLAEG
-1498 DAPKWVKGVSVVD
+1498 APKWAKGVRVENNE
-1511 GDIVLDV
+1511 IVLDV
-1518 KSTGLVI
+1518 ITLGTYIFV
-1525 ILR
+1525 R

>member
-1 MKTARIVKVSES
+1 MNTQKPVKLTSATRGRRVVPMAIV
-13 KLVERAAGPFTLRTR
+13 AF
-28 RQRVL
+28 
-33 LGKCALIAAAVCIVT
+33 CMAAAV
-48 APAPS
+48 PL
-53 WAVQRNWKGNGANTY
+53 WAANWIGNGANTL
-68 WNTSGNWDTQPGG
+68 WNTAANWDSMPANNSTA
-81 SDSLAFRTSGV
+81 SLAFRQSNVG
-92 KNMTATLNGSYT
+92 NRTATLNGSYT

-111 GNGSSAANPYI
+111 GAGSSASNPYI
-122 WEATDPANK
+122 FEATDPANT
-131 LTIKDDIWFGYFED
+131 LTIKDDTWLGYHEN
-145 GWLWIKSGTYEFNGT
+145 GWLWIKSGTYVFNDT
-160 SGKKTH
+160 AKKNFH
-166 LGEGSGATHNFWLKV
+166 MGEGASGATRNFWLRV
-181 GDGSSA
+181 GDGSST
-187 VSLTTKSHAYL
+187 VSVTTKHDSFL

-210 LDFSAG
+210 LNFSAG
-216 SFEQNETSA
+216 VFGQNETSA

-232 MSAQHFRLLGKSS
+232 MSAQTFRLHGKSS
-245 ATVSNST
+245 ATFSNST
-252 LTVSRDLNVASDA
+252 LTVSRDLNVGNDA
-265 GANCVF
+265 NNTCSF
-271 RGTSSAVRQT
+271 RGVSSTVRQA
-281 GSGNVFNV
+281 GSSYVFNV
-289 GVAANATGVVEKVG
+289 GVAANATGIVEKDG
-303 GDWSCYYLRLGS
+303 GDWTCYYLRLGS
-315 GNGSCGTF
+315 GNGAKGIF
-323 TMNGGTLTTITEFTI
+323 TMDGGTLTAYTELSI
-338 GTSGTTSG
+338 GMTGTTSG

-363 IGKASGTSGTLILNG
+363 IGRYSGTSGTLVLNG
-378 GTLTAKNIGSSGS
+378 GTFTAKNIGSSGS

-429 HDITIASGISDVSG
+429 HNITIASGISDVSG

-449 FIGGGMV
+449 FTGGGMV
-456 TPAGTLGCSAVT
+456 TPVGTLGCSAVT

-508 ANGTFSAADL
+508 ENGTFSAADL
-518 AAITLTGNAG
+518 AAITLTGNEG

-543 VVDTLAG
+543 VLDTLAG

-563 TSAGKWS
+563 TAAGKWS

-577 WHDSTHAVFST
+577 WFNSTHAAFAN
-588 SGDKVTLSNDVTAVD
+588 SGDKATLSNDVTAVD

-613 AGGGTLTVPAVV
+613 AGGGTLTVPAVI
-625 VSNGVAATI
+625 VSNGVAAAI

-650 TLNTS
+650 TLATS
-655 RMTDV
+655 RLTDE
-660 TVLSEGTLAFSGEAS
+660 TVLSEGTLAFSGTAS
-675 IDWTKLTFGTD
+675 INWTKLTFGTD
-686 AAKPVTLRMEQDAT
+686 PAKPVTLRMEQNAT

-708 YIGNGANIT
+708 YIGNDANIT

-722 AGGDWTLNNVYVA
+722 AGGDWTLDNVYVA
-735 CAVGANT
+735 CAAGANT
-742 SFIHESGT
+742 SFIHENGT

-755 TVDLGKVDTASHT
+755 TVDLGKEATASHT

-785 GSSSPATM
+785 GANSPATM
-793 TVKTGAKYEAPTANG
+793 TVRSGAKYEAPTDNG

-837 YYGNKNPVGTVNV
+837 YYGAKGPVGTVNV
-850 TDGGLVT
+850 TDDGVIT
-857 CERIVLNGNKTGGS
+857 CERIVLNGKSNGGS

-882 ANQNHTAFIPN
+882 ANKDNTAFIPN

-913 DITIAKTISGTGS
+913 DITIAKTISGAGG
-926 LTFKGGGKARFTVAP
+926 LTFKGGGKARFTAKP

-1002 PTGASLRLSTDSKTI
+1002 PAGASLRLSTDSKTI

-1090 ALSGLSSIVNNSLQ
+1090 TLSGLSSIVNNSLQ

-1119 TLSLADANYL
+1119 TLPLADANYL
-1129 VFSGGIA
+1129 VFSGGIS
-1136 LTAMPSV
+1136 LTTMPSIN
-1143 TDMRLAGVWNL
+1143 DMRLAGVWNL
-1154 TGNWNEPPTGASI
+1154 TGNWNEPPPGASI
-1167 VSGSTVNVSGTLKN
+1167 MSGSTVNVSGTLDK
-1181 GYNLVISKTAT
+1181 GYNIVINANAT
-1192 LCVANVLDGQ
+1192 LNVAEVKAPLGD
-1202 GTSPKNRFLYQNEGT
+1202 SPKNRFLYKNAGT
-1217 FIVTGDMKDEIL
+1217 FNVTGEMLDTIV
-1229 HSSGAYSLAGFF
+1229 HSSGSYSLAGAF
-1241 AKGSASAVTRAN
+1241 AKGDSKAVTRTK
-1253 GLVHAGSTKDAH
+1253 GLVHSGSTKSNH
-1265 VFYLN
+1265 QFILN
-1270 NGDDSVTN
+1270 NTEDSVTN
-1278 TIVLGSGGLS
+1278 TFVLGSGGLS
-1288 FKDNR
+1288 FRDNFR
-1293 IRNNSCYPY
+1293 RNSSCYPY
-1302 FQIASGKAA
+1302 FQISSGKAA

-1321 GTNTVSGKD
+1321 GANPVSDKD
-1330 LCLELSGTVFVDT
+1330 LSLELGGTVFVDT
-1343 SDYDDRTVPHT
+1343 SDYDDRTIPHT
-1354 VKVIGRIGAG
+1354 IHVLNRIGSSG
-1364 GTMTVTGC
+1364 NVTVKGC
-1372 GRLEF
+1372 GKLVF

-1382 FYNLYVQDTATVAC
+1382 FLGTLTVQDTATVAVNFGC
-1396 NAGCSLTRTAINLAA
+1396 GFSRGGNATVNS
-1411 GATFELAQS
+1411 GATLEMAQS
-1420 GTAVALGGKM
+1420 GSLSFGKNL
-1430 TLAAGATLAFNFT
+1430 TLANGAILGFNFT
-1443 DKRTAPL
+1443 DKTPPV
-1450 LNANGKTVTAAGT
+1450 LNMADK
-1463 VKVKVSSSDDIKP
+1463 
-1476 KGGTH
+1476 
-1481 TLTSG
+1481 TLTLNGQKNIVVKITASEGKSAKSG
-1486 GAFAGKTVELAA
+1486 ANVLTAGGKFAGANVTLAEG
-1498 DAPKWVKGVSVVD
+1498 APKWAKRVRVD
-1511 GDIVLDV
+1511 NNEIVLDV
-1518 KSTGLVI
+1518 ISLGTYIFV
-1525 ILR
+1525 R

>member
-1 MKTARIVKVSES
+1 MNTQKPVKLTMATHGWRVVPMAIVAFCM
-13 KLVERAAGPFTLRTR
+13 AAAMPS
-28 RQRVL
+28 
-33 LGKCALIAAAVCIVT
+33 IAA
-48 APAPS
+48 
-53 WAVQRNWKGNGANTY
+53 QRNWKGNGANTL
-68 WNTSGNWDTQPGG
+68 WDTSGNWDSMPGG

-111 GNGSSAANPYI
+111 GNGSSAANPYV
-122 WEATDPANK
+122 WEASNSANK

-166 LGEGSGATHNFWLKV
+166 LGEGSESNHNFWLKV
-181 GDGSSA
+181 GDGSST

-198 RGGSVLVADNAT
+198 RGGSTLVADKAT
-210 LDFSAG
+210 LNFSAG

-225 SYITNTT
+225 VYVTNTT
-232 MSAQHFRLLGKSS
+232 MSAQYIRMYKNTS
-245 ATVSNST
+245 ATFSNST
-252 LTVSRDLNVASDA
+252 LTVARDFNVANDA
-265 GANCVF
+265 NSTCSF
-271 RGTSSAVRQT
+271 RGVSATVRQT

-289 GVAANATGVVEKVG
+289 GVAENATGIVEQFG
-303 GDWSCYYLRLGS
+303 GDWTCYYLRLGS
-315 GNGSCGTF
+315 GNGAKGIF
-323 TMNGGTLTTITEFTI
+323 TMDGGTLTAYTELTI
-338 GTSGTTSG
+338 GMSGTTSG

-363 IGKASGTSGTLILNG
+363 IGRSSGTSGTLVLNG
-378 GTLTAKNIGSSGS
+378 GTFTAKNIGSSGS

-396 NGGKFIASAAG
+396 NGGTLAASAAG
-407 TLIPASV
+407 TFIPTSV
-414 PVEVGANGGTIDSAW
+414 PVEVGANGGTIDTAW
-429 HDITIASGISDVSG
+429 HNITLASGISDVSG

-449 FIGGGMV
+449 FIGGGTV
-456 TPAGTLGCSAVT
+456 TPVGTLGCSAVT

-563 TSAGKWS
+563 TAAGKWS

-577 WHDSTHAVFST
+577 WFNSTHAAFAN
-588 SGDKVTLSNDVTAVD
+588 SGDKATLSNDVTAVD

-613 AGGGTLTVPAVV
+613 AGGGTLTVPAVI
-625 VSNGVAATI
+625 VSNGVAAAI

-650 TLNTS
+650 TLATS
-655 RMTDV
+655 RLTDE
-660 TVLSEGTLAFSGEAS
+660 TVLSEGTLAFSGTAS

-686 AAKPVTLRMEQDAT
+686 PAKPVTLRMEQNAT
-700 IANRPAQW
+700 IANRPSSW
-708 YIGNGANIT
+708 YVGNDANIT

-735 CAVGANT
+735 CAAGANT
-742 SFIHESGT
+742 SFIHANGT
-750 MTISS
+750 MTIAS

-785 GSSSPATM
+785 GSSSPAAM
-793 TVKTGAKYEAPTANG
+793 TVKTGAKYEAPTDNG
-808 YGIIVAGNASATLNV
+808 YGIIVAGQSHGTLNV
-823 NGGEVYLLGPINMC
+823 QGGAVYLLGPINMC
-837 YYGNKNPVGTVNV
+837 YYGAKGPVGTVNV
-850 TDGGLVT
+850 TDDGVIT
-857 CERIVLNGNKTGGS
+857 CERIIINGYSNGGS
-871 AAVTLDGGTLR
+871 ASVTLDGGTLR
-882 ANQNHTAFIPN
+882 ANKDSTAFIPN

-913 DITIAKTISGTGS
+913 DVTIAKTISGTGS
-926 LTFKGGGKARFTVAP
+926 LTFKGGGKARFTAKP

-987 GAGTFTSSALDGAVV
+987 SGTFTSSALDGAVV
-1002 PTGASLRLSTDSKTI
+1002 PADASLRLSTDSKTI

-1041 WLPGTVPTSGDSC
+1041 WLPGTVPMSGDSC

-1090 ALSGLSSIVNNSLQ
+1090 TLSGLSSIVNNSLQ

-1110 PVDASAATP
+1110 PVDASTATP

-1136 LTAMPSV
+1136 LTTMPSV
-1143 TDMRLAGVWNL
+1143 NDMRLAGVWNL
-1154 TGNWNEPPTGASI
+1154 TGTWDEPPPGTSI
-1167 VSGSTVNVSGTLKN
+1167 MSGSTVNVSGLLDD
-1181 GYNLVISKTAT
+1181 GYNIVINVNAT
-1192 LCVANVLDGQ
+1192 LNVAEVKTPHGD
-1202 GTSPKNRFLYQNEGT
+1202 SPKNRFLYKNAGT
-1217 FIVTGDMKDEIL
+1217 FNVTGEMLDTIA
-1229 HSSGAYSLAGFF
+1229 STGSTAYSLAGAF
-1241 AKGSASAVTRAN
+1241 AKGDAKAVTRTK
-1253 GLVHAGSTKDAH
+1253 GLVHSGSTKSSH
-1265 VFYLN
+1265 QFILN
-1270 NGDDSVTN
+1270 NTEDSVTN
-1278 TIVLGSGGLS
+1278 TFVLGSGGLS
-1288 FKDNR
+1288 FRDNLR
-1293 IRNNSCYPY
+1293 SNSACYPY
-1302 FQIASGKAA
+1302 FQIDSGKAA
-1311 TLASSADWSF
+1311 MLASSADWSF
-1321 GTNTVSGKD
+1321 GANSVSGKD
-1330 LCLELSGTVFVDT
+1330 LSLELSGTVFVDT

-1354 VKVIGRIGAG
+1354 IRVLSRIGSSG
-1364 GTMTVTGC
+1364 NMTVKGC
-1372 GRLEF
+1372 GKLVF

-1382 FYNLYVQDTATVAC
+1382 FWGALTVQDTATVAV
-1396 NAGCSLTRTAINLAA
+1396 NPGCGFSRGGKTTVSSGAAI
-1411 GATFELAQS
+1411 EVAQS
-1420 GTAVALGGKM
+1420 GSVAFGRDL
-1430 TLAAGATLAFNFT
+1430 TLADGAILGFNFT
-1443 DKRTAPL
+1443 DRTPPV
-1450 LNANGKTVTAAGT
+1450 LNLSGKTVTLNGQKNIVVKITAAEGKCAKRGANVLT
-1463 VKVKVSSSDDIKP
+1463 T
-1476 KGGTH
+1476 GGKFAGANV
-1481 TLTSG
+1481 TLTEG
-1486 GAFAGKTVELAA
+1486 
-1498 DAPKWVKGVSVVD
+1498 APKWAKGVRVD
-1511 GDIVLDV
+1511 NNEIVLDV
-1518 KSTGLVI
+1518 IPLGTYIFV
-1525 ILR
+1525 R

>member
-1 MKTARIVKVSES
+1 MNAKKLMTLTAAFCV
-13 KLVERAAGPFTLRTR
+13 
-28 RQRVL
+28 
-33 LGKCALIAAAVCIVT
+33 AAAL
-48 APAPS
+48 PS
-53 WAVQRNWKGNGANTY
+53 MAAQRNWKGNGANTY

-81 SDSLAFRTSGV
+81 SDSLAFRTAGV

-104 YSGNIHM
+104 YTGNIHM

-122 WEATDPANK
+122 WEASNSANK

-166 LGEGSGATHNFWLKV
+166 LGEGSGSNHNFWLKV
-181 GDGSSA
+181 GDGSST
-187 VSLTTKSHAYL
+187 VSLTTKSHTYL
-198 RGGSVLVADNAT
+198 RGGSVLVADKAT

-216 SFEQNETSA
+216 YFEQNETSA
-225 SYITNTT
+225 AYITNTT
-232 MSAQHFRLLGKSS
+232 MSAQYFIMYKNTS
-245 ATVSNST
+245 ATFSNST
-252 LTVSRDLNVASDA
+252 LTVSRDFNVANDA
-265 GANCVF
+265 NSTCSF
-271 RGTSSAVRQT
+271 RGVSSTVRQT

-289 GVAANATGVVEKVG
+289 GVAANATGVVEKDG
-303 GDWSCYYLRLGS
+303 GDWTCYYLRLGS
-315 GNGSCGTF
+315 GNGAKGIF
-323 TMNGGTLTTITEFTI
+323 TMDGGTLTSYNELSI
-338 GTSGTTSG
+338 GMTGTTSG
-346 NTFTLND
+346 NMFTLND
-353 GTVTSSGSTY
+353 GTVTSSGNTN
-363 IGKASGTSGTLILNG
+363 IGRSSGTSGTLVLNG
-378 GTLTAKNIGSSGS
+378 GTFTAKNINSSGS

-396 NGGKFIASAAG
+396 NGGTLAASAAG
-407 TLIPASV
+407 TFIPASV
-414 PVEVGANGGTIDSAW
+414 PVEVGANGGTIDTAW
-429 HDITIASGISDVSG
+429 HNITITPGISDVSG

-449 FIGGGMV
+449 FVGGGMV
-456 TPAGTLGCSAVT
+456 TPVGTLGCSAVT

-518 AAITLTGNAG
+518 AAITLTGNEG
-528 NRYALVLADGNTTIR
+528 NRYALALADDNTTIR

-563 TSAGKWS
+563 TAAGKWS

-577 WHDSTHAVFST
+577 WHDSTHAAFAN
-588 SGDKVTLSNDVTAVD
+588 SGDKATLSNDVTAVD

-613 AGGGTLTVPAVV
+613 AGGGTLTVPAVI
-625 VSNGVAATI
+625 VSNGVAAAI
-634 AAPTAGPLTK
+634 AAPIAGPLTK

-650 TLNTS
+650 TLATS
-655 RMTDV
+655 RMTDE
-660 TVLSEGTLAFSGEAS
+660 TVLSEGTLAFSGTAS

-686 AAKPVTLRMEQDAT
+686 PAKPVTLRMEQNAT
-700 IANRPAQW
+700 IANRPSSW
-708 YIGNGANIT
+708 YVGNDANIT
-717 STIVK
+717 STVVK
-722 AGGDWTLNNVYVA
+722 AGGDWTLNIMFLG
-735 CAVGANT
+735 CAAGANT
-742 SFIHESGT
+742 SFIHENGT

-785 GSSSPATM
+785 GANSPATM
-793 TVKTGAKYEAPTANG
+793 TVKTGAKYEAPTDNG
-808 YGIIVAGNASATLNV
+808 YGIIVAGQSHGTLNV
-823 NGGEVYLLGPINMC
+823 QGGEVYLLGPINMC
-837 YYGNKNPVGTVNV
+837 YYGAKGPAGTVNV

-857 CERIVLNGNKTGGS
+857 CERIVLNGKSNGGS

-882 ANQNHTAFIPN
+882 ANKDTTAFIPN

-899 TAGANGGTIDTNGK
+899 TAGASGGTIDTNGK
-913 DITIAKTISGTGS
+913 DITIARTISGTGG
-926 LTFKGGGKARFTVAP
+926 LTFKGGGKARFTAKP

-950 IGTTV
+950 LGTTV

-987 GAGTFTSSALDGAVV
+987 SGTFTSSALDGAVV
-1002 PTGASLRLSTDSKTI
+1002 PAGASLRLSTDSKTI

-1119 TLSLADANYL
+1119 TLPLADANYL

-1143 TDMRLAGVWNL
+1143 NDMRLAGVWNL
-1154 TGNWNEPPTGASI
+1154 TGVWDEPPPGTSI
-1167 VSGSTVNVSGTLKN
+1167 MSGSTVNVSGSLDK
-1181 GYNLVISKTAT
+1181 GYNIVINANAT
-1192 LCVANVLDGQ
+1192 LNAAEVKAPFGATN
-1202 GTSPKNRFLYQNEGT
+1202 KNRFLYKNAGT
-1217 FIVTGDMKDEIL
+1217 FNVTGEMLDTIA
-1229 HSSGAYSLAGFF
+1229 STGSTAYSLAGAF
-1241 AKGSASAVTRAN
+1241 AKGDSKAVTRTK
-1253 GLVHAGSTKDAH
+1253 GLVHSGSTKSNH
-1265 VFYLN
+1265 QFILN
-1270 NGDDSVTN
+1270 NTEDSVTN
-1278 TIVLGSGGLS
+1278 TFVLGSSGLS
-1288 FKDNR
+1288 FRDNLR
-1293 IRNNSCYPY
+1293 SNSSCYPY
-1302 FQIASGKAA
+1302 FQIDYNKAA
-1311 TLASSADWSF
+1311 ILASSADWSF
-1321 GTNTVSGKD
+1321 GANPASGKD
-1330 LCLELSGTVFVDT
+1330 LSLELNGTVIVDT
-1343 SDYDDRTVPHT
+1343 SDYDNRTVPHT
-1354 VKVIGRIGAG
+1354 VHVLNRIGAG
-1364 GTMTVTGC
+1364 GSVTVKGC
-1372 GRLEF
+1372 GKMAF
-1377 EHYSD
+1377 EHSSD
-1382 FYNLYVQDTATVAC
+1382 FLGTLTVQDTATVSVKV
-1396 NAGCSLTRTAINLAA
+1396 GCGFTRSGDATVSSGAAI
-1411 GATFELAQS
+1411 EVAQS
-1420 GTAVALGGKM
+1420 GSVTFGKNL
-1430 TLAAGATLAFNFT
+1430 TLADGAILGFNFT
-1443 DKRTAPL
+1443 EKAPPV
-1450 LNANGKTVTAAGT
+1450 LNLSGKTVTLGSQANIIVKITAVEGKRAYGGVNVLTAGG
-1463 VKVKVSSSDDIKP
+1463 K
-1476 KGGTH
+1476 
-1481 TLTSG
+1481 
-1486 GAFAGKTVELAA
+1486 FAGANVTLAEGAPNWVRGVRVENNE
-1498 DAPKWVKGVSVVD
+1498 
-1511 GDIVLDV
+1511 IVLEAYKSGMYIIV
-1518 KSTGLVI
+1518 K
-1525 ILR
+1525 